1 MAEKNIKISGIGD
14 VTREDFVRAI
24 TDPDKFKEFADQQG
38 WGNKR
43 RQLAWNSLHNYA
55 QGVQNGEINEI
66 NDMHQVVDDTGAR
79 TNKQE
84 KYNWIGSKFDANGAT
99 AAFMNQIAKGMQT
112 ASKPAD
118 KSLKSIPSITSYL
131 NQQWFGS
138 NNPDWELF
146 QKNDTLTNG
155 VYGIANR
162 SAKIKEGLTKYKNE
176 LTTNGAQYNWDGV
189 DKDALYKN
197 LDAAIASSNVAT
209 YAPLG
214 ITSDY
219 ISNALATKDLSTTQE
234 QSSENDQASPS
245 QNSNS
250 EGITDEQLLALESNK
265 DLADLAQA
273 NPAKRAEYIA
283 QARERLANQITLSE
297 QEAQRNTRAYQD
309 KIAAQKQ
316 QQYNQEMLNWYNS
329 QTFKPEYTAQL
340 GSSYVGT
347 PGGGAVSTYLD
358 SLNFSDKDFE
368 MNSPRT
374 ISAIA
379 TSTKFKKPEI
389 RTVKTN
395 LGSQTVTLNNKLDVL
410 AYMLQFNAKNNP
422 NFKRYFTD
430 VSSAAGKSA
439 GSIYRINALKGAD
452 GSYVYVRR
460 NGNNYEFYRSK
471 PMDILYKEHLA
482 RKHKLGGVI
491 TKFQQGGAAAYN
503 AKLKQRQQQV
513 QKAKEQQIQS
523 QPQQPPLGRSSIK
536 SMGKNTNTLTTA
548 DKIAIG
554 AAATDFLASF
564 TANPIANGAG
574 TLLTTGAD
582 IASDISHGAS
592 FGQAAGNAAMNLGMG
607 LIGFIPGL
615 GTATKAKKLKK
626 ILQVSSGAVQ
636 AYFIANNFN
645 EGVKSLGKVLD
656 GSATVQDYKNLIYGL
671 QGAKGA
677 SNSVINAAKRR
688 GAAKVIKELPDK
700 FNAGEAKY
708 TFKNNGKETQRLTQ
722 AQVKELQEKGSEGV
736 SDEIKQLLN
745 GVAVKPSKTIET
757 KLGISWTKKQKP
769 IEYQYKPKG
778 EIQKLLDD
786 LQIQSQKSSMWN
798 PGRQDYLSMTS
809 EHNWSL
815 PSISIGLGK
824 NSTKE
829 VIKRGKQ
836 SSKPNT
842 TPESQ
847 PTITNNPE
855 KPLQTHT
862 ITPEQQKKD
871 IELLRKRFMSEE
883 PLPID
888 NATRKAYEHYR
899 KRPMTD
905 QEIKDLEAEQQIKR
919 FMRNYRKQYKPQDQ
933 VYAERRD
940 ALQKDL
946 SERKALAEDLA
957 NAQQEVEQARAYT
970 QSKIRWDEGEAMAKK
985 LPVPSARVI
994 VTPESVRTQVNRQ
1007 FAMSWVPDKR
1017 KPALKGAA
1025 RAKKQAMY
1033 QNLFQPPAVRQGTGS
1048 PVQHT
1053 TRKSLERLQKMQD
1066 AVQQEFLERQRK
1078 QNAIILSP
1086 TESRQGMYQQMFS
1099 PVLTNLDNQG
1109 RASGLR
1115 AKPSKADVKSV
1126 KSSEYKQQQKQSRQ
1140 QKATEVMEA
1149 FGNTKNNNTKGHN
1162 KNTNLPHK
1170 QSNKKKKTS
1179 RDNNIKRR
1187 QDGGVLYDYEF
1198 LKSVHAFKQGGVIKA
1213 QGGVKLNNIWAGK
1226 NQNYGYNTYLNRIFG
1241 NQDVLSW
1248 MRTHYVG
1255 DNATKQYA
1263 DYVMKNVNDRN
1274 TYGVNNYNNDSTY
1287 VANKGINTFN
1297 TGYQNAGNTLNYIL
1311 FGNNTKDYT
1320 DKKGVAYGLINF
1332 TRPAKALA
1340 TGDSYNADPSKA
1352 YIDNA
1357 LGLQTYSRVA
1367 SLTDPGIKTGGFG
1380 DWGKYWKEQ
1389 GNTGAYYY
1397 IAPGD
1402 TSGKGQWIPTKDK
1415 TLNGYQDFEAALQ
1428 ETPKKDGSVT
1438 NPDIGKKSIFDKG
1451 KEYLSKLTSNPGNL
1465 YNVVETGKYLLA
1477 NKATNDIFK
1486 IKAPNFV
1493 ISPKHTSYQV
1503 MDNLAQQNAYH
1514 NRAAETVNQTSRPLT
1529 SSGQLQTAA
1538 QQESMNNANKLYLQ
1552 GNIERNT
1559 WLESQKQQSNHAGLY
1574 NMESAVDTAN
1584 ANAKQAY
1591 ATRMLNEYQDPR
1603 DRLRALA
1610 TNRQNWI
1617 NALEKFNVIDPYV
1630 ERKNAQQQYGLA
1642 KAQWDY
1648 QNDADVLKA
1657 SQDYQALLRQ
1667 HQNDLNFN
1675 AWDTAQY
1682 KALIDAQK
1690 KAGAK
1695 YYNNMYQVYGI
1706 NNPGFKYSTPT
1717 YKKKGGKFEDISKF
1731 NTKEFYNTVRH
1742 SINTA
1747 TKQGGD
1753 LGKLINTLFKKS
1765 NKK

>member
-14 VTREDFVRAI
+14 VTRADFVRAI

-66 NDMHQVVDDTGAR
+66 NDMHQIVDDTGAR

-112 ASKPAD
+112 ATKPAD

-189 DKDALYKN
+189 DKDTLYKN

-219 ISNALATKDLSTTQE
+219 INNALATKDLSTVV
-234 QSSENDQASPS
+234 
-245 QNSNS
+245 
-250 EGITDEQLLALESNK
+250 
-265 DLADLAQA
+265 ADANTGSAQA
-273 NPAKRAEYIA
+273 QTADDPTRGFSEEEL
-283 QARERLANQITLSE
+283 ARYNTMTPE
-297 QEAQRNTRAYQD
+297 Q
-309 KIAAQKQ
+309 Q
-316 QQYNQEMLNWYNS
+316 QQYLAQRQQIINLNNEEALAKNQAEIDAASKRREDEAFENWLKTNGYYSPKAQASSYVPSRLVQSSMVDSKGKKIEGPAVKSGKEFDKATNINKFSDQEWDNFIHGDLTSDIHEAYSLKNADRHTTSGIVPIKSKLDWINYNYEWLLDTGMLNNI
-329 QTFKPEYTAQL
+329 
-340 GSSYVGT
+340 GDDVSSYVGASKGT
-347 PGGGAVSTYLD
+347 VWRLKNSKRNSDGTY
-358 SLNFSDKDFE
+358 
-368 MNSPRT
+368 M
-374 ISAIA
+374 
-379 TSTKFKKPEI
+379 
-389 RTVKTN
+389 
-395 LGSQTVTLNNKLDVL
+395 
-410 AYMLQFNAKNNP
+410 YMR
-422 NFKRYFTD
+422 KR
-430 VSSAAGKSA
+430 
-439 GSIYRINALKGAD
+439 
-452 GSYVYVRR
+452 
-460 NGNNYEFYRSK
+460 GNNLEFYRSK
-471 PMDILYKEHLA
+471 SWGDLRNNEYKKYISKHQWGGIFGNQAKLREQYSKDLKA
-482 RKHKLGGVI
+482 RQDAIKKQQQINSVERTPLRGQRDPNKIKAGQRELGNLGQLTASDYAQLGGI
-491 TKFQQGGAAAYN
+491 T
-503 AKLKQRQQQV
+503 
-513 QKAKEQQIQS
+513 
-523 QPQQPPLGRSSIK
+523 
-536 SMGKNTNTLTTA
+536 
-548 DKIAIG
+548 
-554 AAATDFLASF
+554 
-564 TANPIANGAG
+564 
-574 TLLTTGAD
+574 AD
-582 IASDISHGAS
+582 IASTVSSFFGPVGTAVGAVS
-592 FGQAAGNAAMNLGMG
+592 GLAGTGAHAFADFTDPSVSKEEAITNLGANLLFDAAGAVPILGSYGKLAKLGRVGKALQNNAKLYKVILGTVTAPGVIQAAPNAASAVKKLVTNPTTITADELRDLATAVSITSG
-607 LIGFIPGL
+607 LIKVAPNHDKVRTTNPNYGQNVTVHTNKGKKTIAAKDYEAMMDKTKNPTMRDRNEAL
-615 GTATKAKKLKK
+615 EAATKVKGIQFDNGIFHNYAPFARGSFWEGAYGNFFGTKFISRFNNASDPETKYIFRPAKTLKN
-626 ILQVSSGAVQ
+626 Q
-636 AYFIANNFN
+636 N
-645 EGVKSLGKVLD
+645 
-656 GSATVQDYKNLIYGL
+656 
-671 QGAKGA
+671 
-677 SNSVINAAKRR
+677 
-688 GAAKVIKELPDK
+688 
-700 FNAGEAKY
+700 
-708 TFKNNGKETQRLTQ
+708 
-722 AQVKELQEKGSEGV
+722 
-736 SDEIKQLLN
+736 
-745 GVAVKPSKTIET
+745 SKT
-757 KLGISWTKKQKP
+757 SKP
-769 IEYQYKPKG
+769 ITGQDKPT
-778 EIQKLLDD
+778 Q
-786 LQIQSQKSSMWN
+786 
-798 PGRQDYLSMTS
+798 
-809 EHNWSL
+809 
-815 PSISIGLGK
+815 
-824 NSTKE
+824 
-829 VIKRGKQ
+829 
-836 SSKPNT
+836 
-842 TPESQ
+842 SQ

-855 KPLQTHT
+855 RPLQPHT
-862 ITPEQQKKD
+862 LTPEQQKRD
-871 IELLRKRFMSEE
+871 IELLRRRFTSSE

-905 QEIKDLEAEQQIKR
+905 QEIKDLEAEQQAKR
-919 FMRNYRKQYKPQDQ
+919 FMRDLNKQQKPQDQ
-933 VYAERRD
+933 IYAERRD

-946 SERKALAEDLA
+946 SERKSLAKDLA
-957 NAQQEVEQARAYT
+957 DAQLRLSLAQGNTRA
-970 QSKIRWDEGEAMAKK
+970 KD
-985 LPVPSARVI
+985 LPIPSARVI
-994 VTPESVRTQVNRQ
+994 VTPESVRAQVTRQ
-1007 FAMSWVPDKR
+1007 IALDY
-1017 KPALKGAA
+1017 KPAKPELKGAA
-1025 RAKKQAMY
+1025 RTKKQAMY
-1033 QNLFQPPAVRQGTGS
+1033 DRLFQMPLAERQGTGS
-1048 PVQHT
+1048 AIQHT
-1053 TRKSLERLQKMQD
+1053 TRKSLERRRKMQN

-1099 PVLTNLDNQG
+1099 PVLTNLDSQA
-1109 RASGLR
+1109 RAMGLR
-1115 AKPSKADVKSV
+1115 AKPSKSDVKST

-1140 QKATEVMEA
+1140 QKASEVMEA
-1149 FGNTKNNNTKGHN
+1149 FGNTKSNNTKGHN

-1226 NQNYGYNTYLNRIFG
+1226 NQDYGYNTYLNKYFN
-1241 NQDVLSW
+1241 NQDVLAW

-1263 DYVMKNVNDRN
+1263 DYVMKNVNDRS

-1287 VANKGINTFN
+1287 IANKGINTFN
-1297 TGYQNAGNTLNYIL
+1297 TGYQNAGNTLNYTL

-1320 DKKGVAYGLINF
+1320 DKKGVAYKLINF
-1332 TRPAKALA
+1332 TRPDKALA
-1340 TGDSYNADPSKA
+1340 TGDSYNANPSKA

-1367 SLTDPGIKTGGFG
+1367 SLTDSGIKAGGFG

-1415 TLNGYQDFEAALQ
+1415 TLNGYQDFEAAPQ

-1438 NPDIGKKSIFDKG
+1438 TPGIGKKSIFDKG
-1451 KEYLSKLTSNPGNL
+1451 KEYLAKLTSNPGNL
-1465 YNVVETGKYLLA
+1465 YNAVETGKYLLA

-1486 IKAPNFV
+1486 IKAPNYV

-1514 NRAAETVNQTSRPLT
+1514 SKAAETMNQTSRPLT

-1552 GNIERNT
+1552 GNAERNT
-1559 WLESQKQQSNHAGLY
+1559 WLEGQKQQSYKAGLY

-1584 ANAKQAY
+1584 ANAQQAY
-1591 ATRMLNEYQDPR
+1591 KTRMLNEYQDPR
-1603 DRLRALA
+1603 DRARALA

-1648 QNDADVLKA
+1648 QNDAKVLLAQQK
-1657 SQDYQALLRQ
+1657 YQQLLRQ

-1675 AWDTAQY
+1675 AYDTDEY
-1682 KALIDAQK
+1682 RALVEAQK
-1690 KAGAK
+1690 EAGAK

-1706 NNPGFKYSTPT
+1706 SNPGFKY
-1717 YKKKGGKFEDISKF
+1717 KKGGKFEDISKF
-1731 NTKEFYNTVRH
+1731 NTKEFYNTIRH

-1747 TKQGGD
+1747 TKQSGD
-1753 LGKLINTLFKKS
+1753 LSKLINTLFKKS

>member
-14 VTREDFVRAI
+14 VTRADFVRAI

-66 NDMHQVVDDTGAR
+66 NDMHQIVDDTGAR

-118 KSLKSIPSITSYL
+118 KSLKSIPSVTSYL

-219 ISNALATKDLSTTQE
+219 ISNALATKDLSTMVSDADTGSAQTQSTEDDPTKGFSEEELARYNTMTPE
-234 QSSENDQASPS
+234 Q
-245 QNSNS
+245 
-250 EGITDEQLLALESNK
+250 
-265 DLADLAQA
+265 
-273 NPAKRAEYIA
+273 
-283 QARERLANQITLSE
+283 
-297 QEAQRNTRAYQD
+297 
-309 KIAAQKQ
+309 Q
-316 QQYNQEMLNWYNS
+316 QQYLAQRQQIINLNNEEALTKNQAEIDAANKRREDEAFENWLKTNGYYS
-329 QTFKPEYTAQL
+329 PKAQA
-340 GSSYVGT
+340 SSYVPSRLAQSSMVDSKGKRLEGPAVKSGKEFDKATNINSFT
-347 PGGGAVSTYLD
+347 PQEWDNFIHGDLTSDIHNTY
-358 SLNFSDKDFE
+358 SLKNADRHTT
-368 MNSPRT
+368 NGNV
-374 ISAIA
+374 AIK
-379 TSTKFKKPEI
+379 S
-389 RTVKTN
+389 
-395 LGSQTVTLNNKLDVL
+395 KLDWL
-410 AYMLQFNAKNNP
+410 NY
-422 NFKRYFTD
+422 NFQQLLDTGKLNEIGDD
-430 VSSAAGKSA
+430 VSSYIGASKGTVW
-439 GSIYRINALKGAD
+439 RLKNSKRNSD
-452 GSYVYVRR
+452 GTYMYMRKR
-460 NGNNYEFYRSK
+460 GNNLEFYRSK
-471 PMDILYKEHLA
+471 SWGDLRNNEYKKHISKHQWGGGISSGQAKLREQYSKDLKARQDAIKSQKKMQQANSIERTPLRDQRDPNRIKAGQRELGNLGQLTGTDKLQIAGIFADIGSTVSSFAGPAGNLIGAGAGVVGTGLHAAADFNDPSVSKAEAFTNLGANLLFDAAGVVPILGSYGKLAKLGRVGRALQNNARLYKLVLGTVTA
-482 RKHKLGGVI
+482 PGIIQAAPNAANAIKKLV
-491 TKFQQGGAAAYN
+491 TKPTT
-503 AKLKQRQQQV
+503 
-513 QKAKEQQIQS
+513 I
-523 QPQQPPLGRSSIK
+523 
-536 SMGKNTNTLTTA
+536 TA
-548 DKIAIG
+548 DELRDLSTAVSIATGMIKVAPNHDKIRTTNPNYGKDVIVHTNKGKQTIPAKQYE
-554 AAATDFLASF
+554 AMMDKTKNPTMRDRNEALEAATKVKGIQFDNGIFHNYAPSSN
-564 TANPIANGAG
+564 NPFKLEGFYGKWGIVSRLGNTSDPETKYIFRPAK
-574 TLLTTGAD
+574 TL
-582 IASDISHGAS
+582 
-592 FGQAAGNAAMNLGMG
+592 
-607 LIGFIPGL
+607 
-615 GTATKAKKLKK
+615 
-626 ILQVSSGAVQ
+626 
-636 AYFIANNFN
+636 
-645 EGVKSLGKVLD
+645 
-656 GSATVQDYKNLIYGL
+656 KN
-671 QGAKGA
+671 Q
-677 SNSVINAAKRR
+677 N
-688 GAAKVIKELPDK
+688 
-700 FNAGEAKY
+700 
-708 TFKNNGKETQRLTQ
+708 
-722 AQVKELQEKGSEGV
+722 
-736 SDEIKQLLN
+736 
-745 GVAVKPSKTIET
+745 SKT
-757 KLGISWTKKQKP
+757 SKP
-769 IEYQYKPKG
+769 ITGQDKPA
-778 EIQKLLDD
+778 Q
-786 LQIQSQKSSMWN
+786 N
-798 PGRQDYLSMTS
+798 
-809 EHNWSL
+809 
-815 PSISIGLGK
+815 
-824 NSTKE
+824 
-829 VIKRGKQ
+829 
-836 SSKPNT
+836 
-842 TPESQ
+842 Q

-855 KPLQTHT
+855 KPLQTHN
-862 ITPEQQKKD
+862 ITPEQQKRD
-871 IELLRKRFMSEE
+871 IELLRKRFMSDK

-905 QEIKDLEAEQQIKR
+905 QEIKDLEAEQQSKR
-919 FMRNYRKQYKPQDQ
+919 FIRDLYKQQKPQDQ
-933 VYAERRD
+933 IYAERRD

-946 SERKALAEDLA
+946 SERKSLAKDLA
-957 NAQQEVEQARAYT
+957 NAQQEIKQAKANTQVKINLAEGNARA
-970 QSKIRWDEGEAMAKK
+970 KD

-994 VTPESVRTQVNRQ
+994 VTPESVRTQANRE
-1007 FAMSWVPDKR
+1007 FALNW
-1017 KPALKGAA
+1017 KPIEFKPELKGAA
-1025 RAKKQAMY
+1025 RSKKQAMY
-1033 QNLFQPPAVRQGTGS
+1033 ERLFPPFAERQGTGS
-1048 PVQHT
+1048 AIQHT
-1053 TRKSLERLQKMQD
+1053 TRKSLERRQKMQN
-1066 AVQQEFLERQRK
+1066 AVQQEFLERQRR

-1099 PVLTNLDNQG
+1099 PVLTNLDSQG

-1115 AKPSKADVKSV
+1115 AKPSRADVKST

-1140 QKATEVMEA
+1140 QKASEVMEA
-1149 FGNTKNNNTKGHN
+1149 FGNTKSNNTKGHN

-1187 QDGGVLYDYEF
+1187 QDGGILYDYEF

-1226 NQNYGYNTYLNRIFG
+1226 NQDYGYNTYLNRIFG
-1241 NQDVLSW
+1241 DQDVLSW

-1255 DNATKQYA
+1255 DDATKQYA

-1297 TGYQNAGNTLNYIL
+1297 TGYQNAGNTLNYTL

-1332 TRPAKALA
+1332 TRPDKALA
-1340 TGDSYNADPSKA
+1340 TGDSYNANPSKA

-1367 SLTDPGIKTGGFG
+1367 SLTDSGIKAGGFG

-1415 TLNGYQDFEAALQ
+1415 TLNGYQDFEAAPQ

-1438 NPDIGKKSIFDKG
+1438 TPGIGKKSIFDKG
-1451 KEYLSKLTSNPGNL
+1451 KEYLAKLTSNPGNL
-1465 YNVVETGKYLLA
+1465 YNAVETGKYLLA

-1486 IKAPNFV
+1486 IKAPNYV

-1514 NRAAETVNQTSRPLT
+1514 SKAAEAMNQTSRPLT

-1552 GNIERNT
+1552 GNAERNT
-1559 WLESQKQQSNHAGLY
+1559 WLEGQKEQSYKAGLY

-1584 ANAKQAY
+1584 ANAQQAY
-1591 ATRMLNEYQDPR
+1591 KTRLINEYQDPR
-1603 DRLRALA
+1603 DRIRGLA

-1648 QNDADVLKA
+1648 QNDAKVLLAQQK
-1657 SQDYQALLRQ
+1657 YQQLLRQ

-1675 AWDTAQY
+1675 ASDTPEY
-1682 KALIDAQK
+1682 KALVEAQK
-1690 KAGAK
+1690 EAGAK

-1706 NNPGFKYSTPT
+1706 SNPGFKY
-1717 YKKKGGKFEDISKF
+1717 KKGGKFEDISKF
-1731 NTKEFYNTVRH
+1731 NTKEFYNTIRH

-1747 TKQGGD
+1747 TKQSGD
-1753 LGKLINTLFKKS
+1753 LSKLINTLFKKS

>member
-14 VTREDFVRAI
+14 VTRADFVRAI

-66 NDMHQVVDDTGAR
+66 NDMHQIVDDTGAR

-112 ASKPAD
+112 ATKPAN
-118 KSLKSIPSITSYL
+118 KSLKSIPSVTSYL

-219 ISNALATKDLSTTQE
+219 INNALATKDLSITQE
-234 QSSENDQASPS
+234 QSSENDQASAN
-245 QNSNS
+245 QNPNS
-250 EGITDEQLLALESNK
+250 EGLTDEQLLSLESNK

-340 GSSYVGT
+340 GSSYVGD
-347 PGGGAVSTYLD
+347 PGGGAGSDYLD
-358 SLNFSDKDFE
+358 SLNFSDRDFE
-368 MNSPRT
+368 LNSPRT
-374 ISAIA
+374 ISTIV
-379 TSTKFKKPEI
+379 TYTKFKKPEI

-395 LGSQTVTLNNKLDVL
+395 LGNQTITLNNKLDVL
-410 AYMLQFNAKNNP
+410 AYMLQYNAKHNP

-439 GSIYRINALKGAD
+439 GSIYRINALKGTD
-452 GSYVYVRR
+452 GSYVYIRK

-471 PMDILYKEHLA
+471 PMNILYKEHLA
-482 RKHKLGGVI
+482 RKHKLGGII
-491 TKFQQGGAAAYN
+491 TKFQQGGVAAYR
-503 AKLKQRQQQV
+503 AILKQRQQQV
-513 QKAKEQQIQS
+513 QKAKERQIQS
-523 QPQQPPLGRSSIK
+523 QPQQVPFGKSSVK

-554 AAATDFLASF
+554 AAAADFLASF
-564 TANPIANGAG
+564 TANPIANGTG
-574 TLLTTGAD
+574 TILTTGAD
-582 IASDISHGAS
+582 LASDISHGAS

-615 GTATKAKKLKK
+615 GTVTKAKKLKK
-626 ILQVSSGAVQ
+626 ILQISSGAVQ
-636 AYFIANNFN
+636 AYFIANNFK
-645 EGVKSLGKVLD
+645 EGVKSLSKVLD
-656 GSATVQDYKNLIYGL
+656 GSASVQDYKNLIYGL

-677 SNSVINAAKRR
+677 SNSVINTAKRR
-688 GAAKVIKELPDK
+688 GAAKVIKELPNK
-700 FNAGEAKY
+700 FNAGEARY

-736 SDEIKQLLN
+736 SNEIKQLLN
-745 GVAVKPSKTIET
+745 GIVVKPSKTINT
-757 KLGISWTKKQKP
+757 KLGVSWTKKQKP

-824 NSTKE
+824 NSVKE
-829 VIKRGKQ
+829 VVKRGKQ
-836 SSKPNT
+836 SPKPNVT
-842 TPESQ
+842 SESQ

-871 IELLRKRFMSEE
+871 IELLRKRFTSKK

-905 QEIKDLEAEQQIKR
+905 QEIKDLEAEQQAKR
-919 FMRNYRKQYKPQDQ
+919 FMRDLYKQQKPQDQ
-933 VYAERRD
+933 IYAERRD

-946 SERKALAEDLA
+946 SERKALAKDLA
-957 NAQQEVEQARAYT
+957 DAQQEIKQAKANTQFKINIAEGNTRA
-970 QSKIRWDEGEAMAKK
+970 KD
-985 LPVPSARVI
+985 LPIPSARVI
-994 VTPESVRTQVNRQ
+994 VTPESVRAQANRE
-1007 FAMSWVPDKR
+1007 FALNW
-1017 KPALKGAA
+1017 KPTEFKPELKGAA
-1025 RAKKQAMY
+1025 RSKKQAMY
-1033 QNLFQPPAVRQGTGS
+1033 ERLFPPFAERQGTGS
-1048 PVQHT
+1048 AIQHT
-1053 TRKSLERLQKMQD
+1053 TRKSLERRRKMQN

-1099 PVLTNLDNQG
+1099 PVLINLDNQG
-1109 RASGLR
+1109 RAMGLR
-1115 AKPSKADVKSV
+1115 AKPSKADVKST

-1140 QKATEVMEA
+1140 QKASEVMEA
-1149 FGNTKNNNTKGHN
+1149 FNNTKSNNTKGHN

-1187 QDGGVLYDYEF
+1187 QNGGVLYDYEF

-1213 QGGVKLNNIWAGK
+1213 KGGVRLNNIWAGK
-1226 NQNYGYNTYLNRIFG
+1226 NQDYGYNTYLNKIFG

-1263 DYVMKNVNDRN
+1263 DYVMKNVNDRS
-1274 TYGVNNYNNDSTY
+1274 TYGINNYNNDFTY
-1287 VANKGINTFN
+1287 VANEGINTFN
-1297 TGYQNAGNTLNYIL
+1297 TGYQNAGNTLNYTL

-1320 DKKGVAYGLINF
+1320 DKKGVAYSLINF
-1332 TRPAKALA
+1332 TRPDKALA
-1340 TGDSYNADPSKA
+1340 TGDSYNANPSKA

-1367 SLTDPGIKTGGFG
+1367 SLTDSGIKAGGFG

-1402 TSGKGQWIPTKDK
+1402 TSGKGQWIPTNDK
-1415 TLNGYQDFEAALQ
+1415 TLNGYQDFEATPQ

-1451 KEYLSKLTSNPGNL
+1451 KEYLAKLTSNPGNL
-1465 YNVVETGKYLLA
+1465 YNAVETGKYLLA

-1486 IKAPNFV
+1486 IKAPNYV

-1503 MDNLAQQNAYH
+1503 MDNLAQQNVYH
-1514 NRAAETVNQTSRPLT
+1514 SKAAETMNQTSRPLT

-1552 GNIERNT
+1552 GNAERNT
-1559 WLESQKQQSNHAGLY
+1559 WLEGQKQQSYKAGLY

-1584 ANAKQAY
+1584 ANAQQAY
-1591 ATRMLNEYQDPR
+1591 KTRMLNEYQDPR
-1603 DRLRALA
+1603 DRARALA

-1617 NALEKFNVIDPYV
+1617 NALEQFNIINPYV
-1630 ERKNAQQQYGLA
+1630 EKKNAQQQYGLA

-1648 QNDADVLKA
+1648 QNDANVLVA
-1657 SQDYQALLRQ
+1657 QQRYQQLLRQ

-1675 AWDTAQY
+1675 AYDTDEY
-1682 KALIDAQK
+1682 KDLINAQK

-1706 NNPGFKYSTPT
+1706 SNPGFKY
-1717 YKKKGGKFEDISKF
+1717 KKGGKFEDISKF
-1731 NTKEFYNTVRH
+1731 NTKEFYNTIRH

-1747 TKQGGD
+1747 TKQSGD
-1753 LGKLINTLFKKS
+1753 LSKLINTLFKKS

>member
-14 VTREDFVRAI
+14 VTRADFVRAI

-66 NDMHQVVDDTGAR
+66 NDMHQIVDDTGAR
-79 TNKQE
+79 TNNQE

-112 ASKPAD
+112 ATKPAD
-118 KSLKSIPSITSYL
+118 KTLKSIPSVTSYL

-146 QKNDTLTNG
+146 QKNDTLANG

-162 SAKIKEGLTKYKNE
+162 TAKIKEGLTKYKNE
-176 LTTNGAQYNWDGV
+176 LTTNGAQYSWDGV

-197 LDAAIASSNVAT
+197 LDAAINSPNVAS

-219 ISNALATKDLSTTQE
+219 INNALATKDLSTVVADTDTNNTQVQVANDPTKGFSEEELARYNTMTPE
-234 QSSENDQASPS
+234 Q
-245 QNSNS
+245 
-250 EGITDEQLLALESNK
+250 
-265 DLADLAQA
+265 
-273 NPAKRAEYIA
+273 
-283 QARERLANQITLSE
+283 
-297 QEAQRNTRAYQD
+297 
-309 KIAAQKQ
+309 Q
-316 QQYNQEMLNWYNS
+316 QQYLAQRQQIINLNNEEALAKNQAEIDAASKRREDEAFENWLKTNDYYSPKAQATSYVSARLMQSSMTDSKGNRLQGPAVKSGKEFDKATNINSFTPQEWDNFIHGDLTSDIHNTYSLKNADRHTTNGNVAIKSKLDWLNYNF
-329 QTFKPEYTAQL
+329 QQL
-340 GSSYVGT
+340 LDTGKLNEIGDDVSSYVGASKGT
-347 PGGGAVSTYLD
+347 VWRLKNSKRNSDGTY
-358 SLNFSDKDFE
+358 
-368 MNSPRT
+368 MYMR
-374 ISAIA
+374 
-379 TSTKFKKPEI
+379 KK
-389 RTVKTN
+389 
-395 LGSQTVTLNNKLDVL
+395 
-410 AYMLQFNAKNNP
+410 
-422 NFKRYFTD
+422 
-430 VSSAAGKSA
+430 
-439 GSIYRINALKGAD
+439 
-452 GSYVYVRR
+452 
-460 NGNNYEFYRSK
+460 GNNLEFYRSK
-471 PMDILYKEHLA
+471 SWNDLRNNEYK
-482 RKHKLGGVI
+482 KHISKHQWGGGI
-491 TKFQQGGAAAYN
+491 SSGQ
-503 AKLKQRQQQV
+503 AKLREQYSKDLKARQ
-513 QKAKEQQIQS
+513 
-523 QPQQPPLGRSSIK
+523 
-536 SMGKNTNTLTTA
+536 
-548 DKIAIG
+548 DAI
-554 AAATDFLASF
+554 
-564 TANPIANGAG
+564 
-574 TLLTTGAD
+574 
-582 IASDISHGAS
+582 
-592 FGQAAGNAAMNLGMG
+592 
-607 LIGFIPGL
+607 
-615 GTATKAKKLKK
+615 
-626 ILQVSSGAVQ
+626 
-636 AYFIANNFN
+636 
-645 EGVKSLGKVLD
+645 
-656 GSATVQDYKNLIYGL
+656 
-671 QGAKGA
+671 
-677 SNSVINAAKRR
+677 
-688 GAAKVIKELPDK
+688 
-700 FNAGEAKY
+700 
-708 TFKNNGKETQRLTQ
+708 
-722 AQVKELQEKGSEGV
+722 
-736 SDEIKQLLN
+736 
-745 GVAVKPSKTIET
+745 
-757 KLGISWTKKQKP
+757 KKQK
-769 IEYQYKPKG
+769 
-778 EIQKLLDD
+778 D
-786 LQIQSQKSSMWN
+786 LQANSVERTPLRGQRDPNKVKAGQRELGNLGQLTGTDKLQIAGIFADIGSTVSSFAGPAGNLIGAGAGVVGTGLHAAADFNDPSVSKAEAFTNLGANLLFDAAGAVPILGSYGKLAKLGRVGKALQNNARLYKLVLGTITAPGIIQAAPNAASAVKKLVKDPTTITADELRDLATAVSIATGMTKVAPNHNKVRTTN
-798 PGRQDYLSMTS
+798 PNYGQ
-809 EHNWSL
+809 N
-815 PSISIGLGK
+815 
-824 NSTKE
+824 
-829 VIKRGKQ
+829 VIVHTNKGKQ
-836 SSKPNT
+836 TISAKDYESIMDKTKNPTMRARNEALAATTKVDGIQFDNGIFHNYAPFARGSFWEGAYGNFFGTKFISRLNNASDPETKYIFRPAKSLKHQNSKTPKPTTNT
-842 TPESQ
+842 EQPKPAQNQ

-855 KPLQTHT
+855 KPLQTHN
-862 ITPEQQKKD
+862 ITPEQQKRD
-871 IELLRKRFMSEE
+871 IELLRKRFMSDK

-905 QEIKDLEAEQQIKR
+905 QEIKDLEAEQQAKR
-919 FMRNYRKQYKPQDQ
+919 FMRDLNKQQKPQDQ

-946 SERKALAEDLA
+946 SERKSLAEDLA
-957 NAQQEVEQARAYT
+957 KSQQEFNLAHAVTKLKINSAEGNARA
-970 QSKIRWDEGEAMAKK
+970 KD

-994 VTPESVRTQVNRQ
+994 ITPESVRTQVNRQ

-1017 KPALKGAA
+1017 KSALKGAA
-1025 RAKKQAMY
+1025 RSKKQAMY
-1033 QNLFQPPAVRQGTGS
+1033 EHLFPPLAERQGTGS
-1048 PVQHT
+1048 AVQHT
-1053 TRKSLERLQKMQD
+1053 TRKSLERRRKMQN

-1109 RASGLR
+1109 RAAGLR
-1115 AKPSKADVKSV
+1115 AKPSKADVKST

-1140 QKATEVMEA
+1140 QKASEVMEA
-1149 FGNTKNNNTKGHN
+1149 FGNTKSNNTKGHN

-1226 NQNYGYNTYLNRIFG
+1226 NQDYGYNTYLNRIFG
-1241 NQDVLSW
+1241 NQDVLAW
-1248 MRTHYVG
+1248 MRTHYTG
-1255 DNATKQYA
+1255 NDATKQYA

-1274 TYGVNNYNNDSTY
+1274 TYGVNSYNNDSTY
-1287 VANKGINTFN
+1287 TANKGINTFN
-1297 TGYQNAGNTLNYIL
+1297 TGYQNAGNTLNYTL

-1332 TRPAKALA
+1332 TRPNKALA

-1367 SLTDPGIKTGGFG
+1367 SLTDSGIKSGGFG

-1415 TLNGYQDFEAALQ
+1415 TLNGYQDFEATPQ

-1438 NPDIGKKSIFDKG
+1438 TPDIGKKSIFDKG

-1465 YNVVETGKYLLA
+1465 YNAVETGKYLLA

-1493 ISPKHTSYQV
+1493 VSPKHTSYQV

-1514 NRAAETVNQTSRPLT
+1514 SKAAETVNQASKPLT

-1559 WLESQKQQSNHAGLY
+1559 WLEGQKQQSYKAGLY

-1584 ANAKQAY
+1584 ANAQQAY
-1591 ATRMLNEYQDPR
+1591 KTRMLNDYQDPR
-1603 DRLRALA
+1603 DRVRGLA
-1610 TNRQNWI
+1610 TNRQNWV

-1648 QNDADVLKA
+1648 QNDADVLA
-1657 SQDYQALLRQ
+1657 AQQRYQQLLRQ

-1675 AWDTAQY
+1675 AYDTNEY
-1682 KALIDAQK
+1682 KDLISKQK
-1690 KAGAK
+1690 TAGAK

-1706 NNPGFKYSTPT
+1706 SNPGFKY
-1717 YKKKGGKFEDISKF
+1717 KKGGKFEDISKF

-1747 TKQGGD
+1747 TKQSGD
-1753 LGKLINTLFKKS
+1753 LSKLINTLFKKS

>member
-14 VTREDFVRAI
+14 VTRADFVRAI

-66 NDMHQVVDDTGAR
+66 NDMHQIVDDTGVR

-112 ASKPAD
+112 ATKSAD
-118 KSLKSIPSITSYL
+118 KSLKSIPSVTSYL

-176 LTTNGAQYNWDGV
+176 LTTNGAQYNWDGI

-209 YAPLG
+209 YTPLG

-219 ISNALATKDLSTTQE
+219 INNALATRDLSTTQE
-234 QSSENDQASPS
+234 QSSEN
-245 QNSNS
+245 SNS
-250 EGITDEQLLALESNK
+250 EGLTDEQLLSLESNK
-265 DLADLAQA
+265 DLAVLAQA
-273 NPAKRAEYIA
+273 NPAKKAEYIA

-297 QEAQRNTRAYQD
+297 QKAQRNTRAYQD

-329 QTFKPEYTAQL
+329 QTFRPEYTAQL
-340 GSSYVGT
+340 GSSYVGA
-347 PGGGAVSTYLD
+347 PGGGAASVYLD

-368 MNSPRT
+368 LNSPRT

-379 TSTKFKKPEI
+379 SYTKFKKPEI

-395 LGSQTVTLNNKLDVL
+395 HGNQTVTLNNKLDVL

-422 NFKRYFTD
+422 NFKRYLTD

-439 GSIYRINALKGAD
+439 GSIYRINALKGTD
-452 GSYVYVRR
+452 GSYVYVRK

-482 RKHKLGGVI
+482 KKHKLGGII
-491 TKFQQGGAAAYN
+491 TKFQQGGVAAYN
-503 AKLKQRQQQV
+503 AKLKQRQQQIQ
-513 QKAKEQQIQS
+513 QKKEEQIQS
-523 QPQQPPLGRSSIK
+523 QPQKVPFGRSSVK

-564 TANPIANGAG
+564 TANPIANGTG
-574 TLLTTGAD
+574 TILTTGAD
-582 IASDISHGAS
+582 LASDISHGAS
-592 FGQAAGNAAMNLGMG
+592 FGQAARNAAMNLGMG
-607 LIGFIPGL
+607 LVGFIPGL

-645 EGVKSLGKVLD
+645 EGVKSLDKVLD

-677 SNSVINAAKRR
+677 SNSIINTAKRR
-688 GAAKVIKELPDK
+688 GAARAIKQLPDK
-700 FNAGEAKY
+700 FNAGEARY

-722 AQVKELQEKGSEGV
+722 AQVKELQEKGSEGA
-736 SDEIKQLLN
+736 SEETKQLLN
-745 GVAVKPSKTIET
+745 GVAVKPSETIKT

-769 IEYQYKPKG
+769 IEYQYKPKE

-824 NSTKE
+824 NSVKE
-829 VIKRGKQ
+829 VIKRGNQLSRSNVVNEVPNSHSKSEITPAVTKPTATTRAPQYSYTPGNVQ
-836 SSKPNT
+836 SSF
-842 TPESQ
+842 TPYLSKGKTYLFESS
-847 PTITNNPE
+847 T
-855 KPLQTHT
+855 
-862 ITPEQQKKD
+862 
-871 IELLRKRFMSEE
+871 
-883 PLPID
+883 
-888 NATRKAYEHYR
+888 
-899 KRPMTD
+899 
-905 QEIKDLEAEQQIKR
+905 
-919 FMRNYRKQYKPQDQ
+919 KPQSTSVNNFNKPIQ
-933 VYAERRD
+933 RD
-940 ALQKDL
+940 
-946 SERKALAEDLA
+946 
-957 NAQQEVEQARAYT
+957 
-970 QSKIRWDEGEAMAKK
+970 
-985 LPVPSARVI
+985 
-994 VTPESVRTQVNRQ
+994 
-1007 FAMSWVPDKR
+1007 
-1017 KPALKGAA
+1017 
-1025 RAKKQAMY
+1025 
-1033 QNLFQPPAVRQGTGS
+1033 
-1048 PVQHT
+1048 
-1053 TRKSLERLQKMQD
+1053 
-1066 AVQQEFLERQRK
+1066 
-1078 QNAIILSP
+1078 
-1086 TESRQGMYQQMFS
+1086 
-1099 PVLTNLDNQG
+1099 
-1109 RASGLR
+1109 
-1115 AKPSKADVKSV
+1115 
-1126 KSSEYKQQQKQSRQ
+1126 
-1140 QKATEVMEA
+1140 
-1149 FGNTKNNNTKGHN
+1149 N
-1162 KNTNLPHK
+1162 KN
-1170 QSNKKKKTS
+1170 NKKKSKK
-1179 RDNNIKRR
+1179 KRKHL
-1187 QDGGVLYDYEF
+1187 DGGVLYDYEF

-1213 QGGVKLNNIWAGK
+1213 QGG
-1226 NQNYGYNTYLNRIFG
+1226 
-1241 NQDVLSW
+1241 
-1248 MRTHYVG
+1248 
-1255 DNATKQYA
+1255 
-1263 DYVMKNVNDRN
+1263 
-1274 TYGVNNYNNDSTY
+1274 
-1287 VANKGINTFN
+1287 
-1297 TGYQNAGNTLNYIL
+1297 
-1311 FGNNTKDYT
+1311 
-1320 DKKGVAYGLINF
+1320 
-1332 TRPAKALA
+1332 
-1340 TGDSYNADPSKA
+1340 
-1352 YIDNA
+1352 
-1357 LGLQTYSRVA
+1357 
-1367 SLTDPGIKTGGFG
+1367 IKTGVKVNPKTTWFDAVWSQNVNHILRGLSDNNYYTWLNSMQDKHGDLHKNAGTNFQTTPYNDKSVGDYQNLYKTGYNGEWKDNNVGYNSLGIMHAQNLGRYDLYGNTKRTSG
-1380 DWGKYWKEQ
+1380 DWNIDANHRYKTDSSYSQITDDRRLLGRKGDFTDEQLASVTEAFKNKGYNFALGK
-1389 GNTGAYYY
+1389 NDYYY
-1397 IAPGD
+1397 LSPIEK
-1402 TSGKGQWIPTKDK
+1402 SEQ
-1415 TLNGYQDFEAALQ
+1415 NQN
-1428 ETPKKDGSVT
+1428 TPKKDGSVT

-1451 KEYLSKLTSNPGNL
+1451 KEYLAKLTSNPGNL
-1465 YNVVETGKYLLA
+1465 YNAVETGKYLLA

-1486 IKAPNFV
+1486 IKAPNYV

-1514 NRAAETVNQTSRPLT
+1514 NKAAETVNQTSRPLT

-1552 GNIERNT
+1552 GNAERNT
-1559 WLESQKQQSNHAGLY
+1559 WLEGQKQQSYKAGLY

-1584 ANAKQAY
+1584 ANAQQAY
-1591 ATRMLNEYQDPR
+1591 KTRMLNEYQDPR
-1603 DRLRALA
+1603 DRARALA

-1648 QNDADVLKA
+1648 QNDAKVLSAQQK
-1657 SQDYQALLRQ
+1657 YQQLLRQ

-1675 AWDTAQY
+1675 AYDTDEY
-1682 KALIDAQK
+1682 RALVEAQK
-1690 KAGAK
+1690 GAGAK
-1695 YYNNMYQVYGI
+1695 YYNNMYQIYGI
-1706 NNPGFKYSTPT
+1706 SNPGFKY
-1717 YKKKGGKFEDISKF
+1717 KKGGKFEDVSKF
-1731 NTKEFYNTVRH
+1731 NTKEFYNTIRH

-1747 TKQGGD
+1747 TKQSGD
-1753 LGKLINTLFKKS
+1753 LSKLINTLFKKS

>member
-14 VTREDFVRAI
+14 VTRADFVRAI

-66 NDMHQVVDDTGAR
+66 NDMHQIVDDTGAR

-112 ASKPAD
+112 ATKSAD
-118 KSLKSIPSITSYL
+118 KSLKSIPSVTSYL

-162 SAKIKEGLTKYKNE
+162 SAKIKKGLTKYKNE
-176 LTTNGAQYNWDGV
+176 LTTNGAQYNWNGI

-219 ISNALATKDLSTTQE
+219 INNALATRDLSTTQE
-234 QSSENDQASPS
+234 QSSENDQASTG

-250 EGITDEQLLALESNK
+250 EGLTDEQLLSLESNK

-329 QTFKPEYTAQL
+329 QTFRPEYTAQL
-340 GSSYVGT
+340 GSSYVGA
-347 PGGGAVSTYLD
+347 PGGGAGSAYLD

-368 MNSPRT
+368 LNSPRI

-395 LGSQTVTLNNKLDVL
+395 LGNQTVTLNNKLDVL
-410 AYMLQFNAKNNP
+410 AYMLQFNAKYNP

-439 GSIYRINALKGAD
+439 GSIYRINALKGND
-452 GSYVYVRR
+452 GSYVYVRK

-482 RKHKLGGVI
+482 KKHKLGGII
-491 TKFQQGGAAAYN
+491 TKFQQGGVAAYN
-503 AKLKQRQQQV
+503 AKLKQRQQQI
-513 QKAKEQQIQS
+513 QQMKEKQIQS
-523 QPQQPPLGRSSIK
+523 QPQQVPFGRSSVK
-536 SMGKNTNTLTTA
+536 SMGKNTNTLTIA
-548 DKIAIG
+548 DIIAIE
-554 AAATDFLASF
+554 AAAADFLASF
-564 TANPIANGAG
+564 TANPITNGTG
-574 TLLTTGAD
+574 TILTTGAD
-582 IASDISHGAS
+582 LASDISHGAS
-592 FGQAAGNAAMNLGMG
+592 FGQAARNAAMNLGMG
-607 LIGFIPGL
+607 LVGFIPGL

-645 EGVKSLGKVLD
+645 EGVKSLDKVLD

-671 QGAKGA
+671 QGVKGA
-677 SNSVINAAKRR
+677 SNSIINTAKRR
-688 GAAKVIKELPDK
+688 GAARAIKQLPDK
-700 FNAGEAKY
+700 FNAGEARY

-722 AQVKELQEKGSEGV
+722 AQVKELQEKGSEGA
-736 SDEIKQLLN
+736 SEETKQLLN
-745 GVAVKPSKTIET
+745 GVAVKPFKTIET

-769 IEYQYKPKG
+769 IEYQYKPKE
-778 EIQKLLDD
+778 EIQELLDD
-786 LQIQSQKSSMWN
+786 LQIQPQKYSMWN

-815 PSISIGLGK
+815 PSISIGLGE
-824 NSTKE
+824 NSVKE

-836 SSKPNT
+836 LSRSNVVD
-842 TPESQ
+842 E
-847 PTITNNPE
+847 
-855 KPLQTHT
+855 
-862 ITPEQQKKD
+862 
-871 IELLRKRFMSEE
+871 
-883 PLPID
+883 PID
-888 NATRKAYEHYR
+888 E
-899 KRPMTD
+899 
-905 QEIKDLEAEQQIKR
+905 
-919 FMRNYRKQYKPQDQ
+919 
-933 VYAERRD
+933 
-940 ALQKDL
+940 
-946 SERKALAEDLA
+946 
-957 NAQQEVEQARAYT
+957 
-970 QSKIRWDEGEAMAKK
+970 
-985 LPVPSARVI
+985 
-994 VTPESVRTQVNRQ
+994 
-1007 FAMSWVPDKR
+1007 
-1017 KPALKGAA
+1017 
-1025 RAKKQAMY
+1025 
-1033 QNLFQPPAVRQGTGS
+1033 
-1048 PVQHT
+1048 
-1053 TRKSLERLQKMQD
+1053 
-1066 AVQQEFLERQRK
+1066 
-1078 QNAIILSP
+1078 
-1086 TESRQGMYQQMFS
+1086 
-1099 PVLTNLDNQG
+1099 
-1109 RASGLR
+1109 
-1115 AKPSKADVKSV
+1115 
-1126 KSSEYKQQQKQSRQ
+1126 
-1140 QKATEVMEA
+1140 
-1149 FGNTKNNNTKGHN
+1149 
-1162 KNTNLPHK
+1162 
-1170 QSNKKKKTS
+1170 
-1179 RDNNIKRR
+1179 
-1187 QDGGVLYDYEF
+1187 GVLYEGE
-1198 LKSVHAFKQGGVIKA
+1198 FKQGGIIKA
-1213 QGGVKLNNIWAGK
+1213 Q
-1226 NQNYGYNTYLNRIFG
+1226 
-1241 NQDVLSW
+1241 S
-1248 MRTHYVG
+1248 
-1255 DNATKQYA
+1255 
-1263 DYVMKNVNDRN
+1263 
-1274 TYGVNNYNNDSTY
+1274 
-1287 VANKGINTFN
+1287 
-1297 TGYQNAGNTLNYIL
+1297 
-1311 FGNNTKDYT
+1311 
-1320 DKKGVAYGLINF
+1320 
-1332 TRPAKALA
+1332 
-1340 TGDSYNADPSKA
+1340 
-1352 YIDNA
+1352 
-1357 LGLQTYSRVA
+1357 
-1367 SLTDPGIKTGGFG
+1367 GIKTGVKVNPKTTWFDAVWSQNVNHILRGLSDNNYYTWLNSMQDKHGDLHKNAGTNFQTTPYNDKSVGDYQNLYKTGYNGEWKDNNIGYNSLGIMHAQNLGRYDLYGNTKRTSG
-1380 DWGKYWKEQ
+1380 DWNIDANHRYKTDSSYSQITDDRRLLGRKGDFTDEQLASVTEAFKNKGYNFALGK
-1389 GNTGAYYY
+1389 NDYYY
-1397 IAPGD
+1397 LSPIEK
-1402 TSGKGQWIPTKDK
+1402 SEQNQN
-1415 TLNGYQDFEAALQ
+1415 TL
-1428 ETPKKDGSVT
+1428 KKDGSVT

-1451 KEYLSKLTSNPGNL
+1451 KEYLAKLTSNPGNL
-1465 YNVVETGKYLLA
+1465 YNAVETGKYLLA

-1486 IKAPNFV
+1486 IKAPNYV
-1493 ISPKHTSYQV
+1493 ISPKYTSYQV

-1514 NRAAETVNQTSRPLT
+1514 NRAAETMNQTSRPLT

-1552 GNIERNT
+1552 GNAERNT
-1559 WLESQKQQSNHAGLY
+1559 WLEGQKQQSYKAGLY

-1584 ANAKQAY
+1584 ANAQQAY
-1591 ATRMLNEYQDPR
+1591 KTRMLNEYQDPR
-1603 DRLRALA
+1603 DRARALA

-1648 QNDADVLKA
+1648 QNDAKVLLAQQK
-1657 SQDYQALLRQ
+1657 YQQLLRQ

-1675 AWDTAQY
+1675 AYDTDEY
-1682 KALIDAQK
+1682 RNLINAQK
-1690 KAGAK
+1690 EAGAR

-1706 NNPGFKYSTPT
+1706 SNPGFRY
-1717 YKKKGGKFEDISKF
+1717 KKGGKFEDISKF
-1731 NTKEFYNTVRH
+1731 NTKEFYNTIRH

-1747 TKQGGD
+1747 TKQSGD
-1753 LGKLINTLFKKS
+1753 LSKLINTLFKKS

>member
-14 VTREDFVRAI
+14 VTRADFVRAI

-66 NDMHQVVDDTGAR
+66 NDMHQIVDDTGAR

-112 ASKPAD
+112 DSKSTN
-118 KSLKSIPSITSYL
+118 KSLKSIPSVTSYL

-138 NNPDWELF
+138 NNPDWALF

-189 DKDALYKN
+189 DKDTLYKN

-219 ISNALATKDLSTTQE
+219 ISNALATRDLSTTQE
-234 QSSENDQASPS
+234 QSSENDQASTG

-250 EGITDEQLLALESNK
+250 EGLTDEQLLSFKSNK
-265 DLADLAQA
+265 DLAVLAQA

-297 QEAQRNTRAYQD
+297 QEAQRNTRAYQN
-309 KIAAQKQ
+309 KIAAYKQ

-329 QTFKPEYTAQL
+329 QTFRPEYTAQL
-340 GSSYVGT
+340 RSSYVGA
-347 PGGGAVSTYLD
+347 PGGGAASTYLD
-358 SLNFSDKDFE
+358 SLNFSDEDFE
-368 MNSPRT
+368 LNSPRT

-395 LGSQTVTLNNKLDVL
+395 LGNQTVTLNNKLDVL

-439 GSIYRINALKGAD
+439 GSIYRINTLKGTD
-452 GSYVYVRR
+452 GSYVYVRK

-482 RKHKLGGVI
+482 KKHKLGGII
-491 TKFQQGGAAAYN
+491 TKFQQGGVAAYN
-503 AKLKQRQQQV
+503 AKLKQRQQQI
-513 QKAKEQQIQS
+513 QQMKEKQIQS
-523 QPQQPPLGRSSIK
+523 QPQQVPFGRSSVK

-564 TANPIANGAG
+564 TANPIANGTG
-574 TLLTTGAD
+574 TILTTGAD
-582 IASDISHGAS
+582 LASDISHGAS
-592 FGQAAGNAAMNLGMG
+592 FGQAARNAAMNLGMG
-607 LIGFIPGL
+607 LVGFIPGL

-645 EGVKSLGKVLD
+645 EGVKSLDKVLD

-677 SNSVINAAKRR
+677 SNSIINTAKRR
-688 GAAKVIKELPDK
+688 GAARAIKQLPDK
-700 FNAGEAKY
+700 FNAGEARY

-722 AQVKELQEKGSEGV
+722 AQVKELQEKGSEGA
-736 SDEIKQLLN
+736 SEEIKQLLN
-745 GVAVKPSKTIET
+745 GVVVKPSKTIET

-769 IEYQYKPKG
+769 IEYQYKPKE

-824 NSTKE
+824 NSVKE
-829 VIKRGKQ
+829 VIGRGKQ
-836 SSKPNT
+836 LSRSNVVNEVPNSHSKS
-842 TPESQ
+842 E
-847 PTITNNPE
+847 
-855 KPLQTHT
+855 
-862 ITPEQQKKD
+862 ITPAVT
-871 IELLRKRFMSEE
+871 
-883 PLPID
+883 
-888 NATRKAYEHYR
+888 NTRA
-899 KRPMTD
+899 P
-905 QEIKDLEAEQQIKR
+905 
-919 FMRNYRKQYKPQDQ
+919 QYSYAPGNVQSSFTPYLSKGKTYLFESSTKPQ
-933 VYAERRD
+933 
-940 ALQKDL
+940 
-946 SERKALAEDLA
+946 S
-957 NAQQEVEQARAYT
+957 T
-970 QSKIRWDEGEAMAKK
+970 
-985 LPVPSARVI
+985 
-994 VTPESVRTQVNRQ
+994 SVNN
-1007 FAMSWVPDKR
+1007 SN
-1017 KPALKGAA
+1017 KPI
-1025 RAKKQAMY
+1025 
-1033 QNLFQPPAVRQGTGS
+1033 
-1048 PVQHT
+1048 
-1053 TRKSLERLQKMQD
+1053 
-1066 AVQQEFLERQRK
+1066 QR
-1078 QNAIILSP
+1078 N
-1086 TESRQGMYQQMFS
+1086 
-1099 PVLTNLDNQG
+1099 
-1109 RASGLR
+1109 
-1115 AKPSKADVKSV
+1115 
-1126 KSSEYKQQQKQSRQ
+1126 
-1140 QKATEVMEA
+1140 
-1149 FGNTKNNNTKGHN
+1149 N
-1162 KNTNLPHK
+1162 KN
-1170 QSNKKKKTS
+1170 NKKKSKK
-1179 RDNNIKRR
+1179 KRKHL
-1187 QDGGVLYDYEF
+1187 DGGVLYDYEF

-1213 QGGVKLNNIWAGK
+1213 QGG
-1226 NQNYGYNTYLNRIFG
+1226 
-1241 NQDVLSW
+1241 
-1248 MRTHYVG
+1248 
-1255 DNATKQYA
+1255 
-1263 DYVMKNVNDRN
+1263 
-1274 TYGVNNYNNDSTY
+1274 
-1287 VANKGINTFN
+1287 
-1297 TGYQNAGNTLNYIL
+1297 
-1311 FGNNTKDYT
+1311 
-1320 DKKGVAYGLINF
+1320 
-1332 TRPAKALA
+1332 
-1340 TGDSYNADPSKA
+1340 
-1352 YIDNA
+1352 
-1357 LGLQTYSRVA
+1357 
-1367 SLTDPGIKTGGFG
+1367 IKTGVKVNPKTTWFDAVWSQNVNHILRGLSDNNYYTWLNSMQDKHGDLHKNAGTNFQTTPYNDKSVGDYQNLYKTGYNGEWKDNNVGYNSLGIMHAQNLGRYDLYGNTKRTSG
-1380 DWGKYWKEQ
+1380 DWNIDANHQYKTDSSYSQITDDRRLLGRKGDFTDEQLASVTEAFKNKGYNFALGK
-1389 GNTGAYYY
+1389 NDYYY
-1397 IAPGD
+1397 LSPIEK
-1402 TSGKGQWIPTKDK
+1402 SEQ
-1415 TLNGYQDFEAALQ
+1415 NQN
-1428 ETPKKDGSVT
+1428 TPKKDGSVT

-1451 KEYLSKLTSNPGNL
+1451 KEYLAKLTSNPGNL
-1465 YNVVETGKYLLA
+1465 YNAVETGKYLLA

-1486 IKAPNFV
+1486 IKAPNYV

-1514 NRAAETVNQTSRPLT
+1514 NRAAETMNQTSRPLT

-1552 GNIERNT
+1552 GNAERNT
-1559 WLESQKQQSNHAGLY
+1559 WLEGQKQQSYKAGLY

-1584 ANAKQAY
+1584 ANAQQAY
-1591 ATRMLNEYQDPR
+1591 KTRMLNEYQDPR
-1603 DRLRALA
+1603 DRARALA

-1648 QNDADVLKA
+1648 QNDAKVLLAQQK
-1657 SQDYQALLRQ
+1657 YQQLLRQ

-1675 AWDTAQY
+1675 AYNTDEY
-1682 KALIDAQK
+1682 RNLINAQK
-1690 KAGAK
+1690 EAVAR

-1706 NNPGFKYSTPT
+1706 SNPGFRY
-1717 YKKKGGKFEDISKF
+1717 KKGGKFEDISKF
-1731 NTKEFYNTVRH
+1731 NTKEFYNTIRH

-1747 TKQGGD
+1747 TKQSED
-1753 LGKLINTLFKKS
+1753 LSKLINTLFKKS

>member
-14 VTREDFVRAI
+14 VTRADFVRAI

-66 NDMHQVVDDTGAR
+66 NDMHQIVDDTGAR

-112 ASKPAD
+112 ATKPAN
-118 KSLKSIPSITSYL
+118 KSLKSIPSVTSYL

-219 ISNALATKDLSTTQE
+219 INNALATKDLSTIVDEANTDSTQ
-234 QSSENDQASPS
+234 
-245 QNSNS
+245 
-250 EGITDEQLLALESNK
+250 
-265 DLADLAQA
+265 AQA
-273 NPAKRAEYIA
+273 ADDPTRGFSEEEL
-283 QARERLANQITLSE
+283 ARYNTMTPE
-297 QEAQRNTRAYQD
+297 QQQQYLAQRNAAINLNNEKFLAQNQADID
-309 KIAAQKQ
+309 KANKEKEDTVFKNWLVANGYYSPKAQA
-316 QQYNQEMLNWYNS
+316 
-329 QTFKPEYTAQL
+329 T
-340 GSSYVGT
+340 SYVPSRLAQSSMVDSKGEKIEG
-347 PGGGAVSTYLD
+347 PAVKSGKEFDKAT
-358 SLNFSDKDFE
+358 NINKFSDQEWDNF
-368 MNSPRT
+368 
-374 ISAIA
+374 IHGDL
-379 TSTKFKKPEI
+379 TSDIHEAYSLKNANRHTTSGIVPIKSKLDWINYNYEWLLNTGK
-389 RTVKTN
+389 
-395 LGSQTVTLNNKLDVL
+395 LNNIGD
-410 AYMLQFNAKNNP
+410 
-422 NFKRYFTD
+422 D
-430 VSSAAGKSA
+430 VSDYVDAPKGTVW
-439 GSIYRINALKGAD
+439 RLKNSKRSSD
-452 GSYVYVRR
+452 GTYMYMRKK
-460 NGNNYEFYRSK
+460 GNNLEFYRSK
-471 PMDILYKEHLA
+471 SWGDLRNNEYKKYIS
-482 RKHKLGGVI
+482 KHQWGGI
-491 TKFQQGGAAAYN
+491 FGNQ
-503 AKLKQRQQQV
+503 AKLREQYSKDLKARQD
-513 QKAKEQQIQS
+513 A
-523 QPQQPPLGRSSIK
+523 IK
-536 SMGKNTNTLTTA
+536 SQKNLQQANSIERTPLRNQRDPNKIKAGQRELGNLGQLTTSDYA
-548 DKIAIG
+548 Q
-554 AAATDFLASF
+554 
-564 TANPIANGAG
+564 
-574 TLLTTGAD
+574 LTG
-582 IASDISHGAS
+582 IASDIASTVSSFFGPAGTIAGAGLGLVGTTAHTIADIKDPS
-592 FGQAAGNAAMNLGMG
+592 VSKGEVITNLGTNLLFDAAGVVPILGSYGKLAKLGRVGKALQNNAKLYKVILGTVTAPGVIQAAPNAVNAV
-607 LIGFIPGL
+607 
-615 GTATKAKKLKK
+615 KKLVTDPTTITADELRDLATAVSITSGLTKVAPNHNK
-626 ILQVSSGAVQ
+626 IRTTNPNYGQNVVVHTNKGKQTISAKDYESIMDKTKNPTMRARNEALAATTKVDGIQFDNGIFHNYAPFARGSFLEGA
-636 AYFIANNFN
+636 YGNFFGTKFISRFNNALDPETKYIFRPT
-645 EGVKSLGKVLD
+645 KSLKH
-656 GSATVQDYKNLIYGL
+656 QD
-671 QGAKGA
+671 
-677 SNSVINAAKRR
+677 
-688 GAAKVIKELPDK
+688 
-700 FNAGEAKY
+700 
-708 TFKNNGKETQRLTQ
+708 
-722 AQVKELQEKGSEGV
+722 
-736 SDEIKQLLN
+736 
-745 GVAVKPSKTIET
+745 SKT
-757 KLGISWTKKQKP
+757 
-769 IEYQYKPKG
+769 
-778 EIQKLLDD
+778 
-786 LQIQSQKSSMWN
+786 
-798 PGRQDYLSMTS
+798 
-809 EHNWSL
+809 
-815 PSISIGLGK
+815 
-824 NSTKE
+824 
-829 VIKRGKQ
+829 
-836 SSKPNT
+836 SKPT
-842 TPESQ
+842 TDQDKHTQNQ

-871 IELLRKRFMSEE
+871 IELLRKRFTSKK

-905 QEIKDLEAEQQIKR
+905 QEIKDLEAEQQAKR
-919 FMRNYRKQYKPQDQ
+919 FMRDLYKQQKPQDQ
-933 VYAERRD
+933 IYAERRD

-946 SERKALAEDLA
+946 SERKALAKDLA
-957 NAQQEVEQARAYT
+957 DAQQEIKQAKANTQFKINIAEGNARA
-970 QSKIRWDEGEAMAKK
+970 KD
-985 LPVPSARVI
+985 LPIPSARVI
-994 VTPESVRTQVNRQ
+994 VTPESVRTQANRE
-1007 FAMSWVPDKR
+1007 FALNW
-1017 KPALKGAA
+1017 KPTEFKPELKGAA
-1025 RAKKQAMY
+1025 RSSKQAMY
-1033 QNLFQPPAVRQGTGS
+1033 ERLFQMPLAERQGTGS
-1048 PVQHT
+1048 AVQHT
-1053 TRKSLERLQKMQD
+1053 TRKSLERRRKMQN

-1109 RASGLR
+1109 RAMGLR
-1115 AKPSKADVKSV
+1115 AKPSKADVKST

-1140 QKATEVMEA
+1140 QKASEIMEA
-1149 FGNTKNNNTKGHN
+1149 FNNTKSNNTKGHN

-1187 QDGGVLYDYEF
+1187 QNGGVLYDYEF

-1213 QGGVKLNNIWAGK
+1213 KGGVRLNNIWAGK
-1226 NQNYGYNTYLNRIFG
+1226 NQDYGYNTYLNKIY
-1241 NQDVLSW
+1241 QDNDMLSW

-1263 DYVMKNVNDRN
+1263 DYVMTNVNGRSKYHINDF
-1274 TYGVNNYNNDSTY
+1274 NNNPTY
-1287 VANKGINTFN
+1287 VANNNISTFN
-1297 TGYQNAGNTLNYIL
+1297 TEFQNNGNTSNYIL

-1320 DKKGVAYGLINF
+1320 DKKGVAYKLINF
-1332 TRPAKALA
+1332 TRPNKALA

-1367 SLTDPGIKTGGFG
+1367 SLTDSGIKAGGFG

-1415 TLNGYQDFEAALQ
+1415 TLNGYQDFEATPQ

-1451 KEYLSKLTSNPGNL
+1451 KEYLAKLTSNPGNL
-1465 YNVVETGKYLLA
+1465 YNAVETGKYLLA
-1477 NKATNDIFK
+1477 NKATNDIAK
-1486 IKAPNFV
+1486 IKMPNFV

-1514 NRAAETVNQTSRPLT
+1514 SKAAEIVNQTSRPLT

-1552 GNIERNT
+1552 GNAERNT
-1559 WLESQKQQSNHAGLY
+1559 WLEGQKQQSYKTGLY

-1584 ANAKQAY
+1584 TNAKQAWIVKSKNDY
-1591 ATRMLNEYQDPR
+1591 ENARG
-1603 DRLRALA
+1603 RLIGLA

-1617 NALEKFNVIDPYV
+1617 NALEKFNVMDPYV

-1648 QNDADVLKA
+1648 QNDAKVLLAQQK
-1657 SQDYQALLRQ
+1657 YQQLLRQ
-1667 HQNDLNFN
+1667 HQNDLDFN
-1675 AWDTAQY
+1675 AYDTDEY
-1682 KALIDAQK
+1682 RALVDAQK
-1690 KAGAK
+1690 EAGAK

-1706 NNPGFKYSTPT
+1706 SNPGFKYSTPLFQ
-1717 YKKKGGKFEDISKF
+1717 KKGGKFEDISKF
-1731 NTKEFYNTVRH
+1731 NTKEFYNTIRH

-1747 TKQGGD
+1747 TKQNGD
-1753 LGKLINTLFKKS
+1753 LSKLINTLFKKS

>member
-14 VTREDFVRAI
+14 VTRADFVRAI

-66 NDMHQVVDDTGAR
+66 NDMHQIVDDTGAR

-118 KSLKSIPSITSYL
+118 KSLKSIPSVTSYL

-176 LTTNGAQYNWDGV
+176 LTTNGSQYNWDGV

-219 ISNALATKDLSTTQE
+219 ISNALATKDLSTMVSDADTGSAQTQSTE
-234 QSSENDQASPS
+234 DEALKTNGYYSP
-245 QNSNS
+245 
-250 EGITDEQLLALESNK
+250 K
-265 DLADLAQA
+265 AQA
-273 NPAKRAEYIA
+273 
-283 QARERLANQITLSE
+283 
-297 QEAQRNTRAYQD
+297 
-309 KIAAQKQ
+309 
-316 QQYNQEMLNWYNS
+316 
-329 QTFKPEYTAQL
+329 
-340 GSSYVGT
+340 SSYVPSRLEGPAVKSGKHQWDGGISSGQAKLREQYSKDLKARQDAIKSQKKMQQANRIKAGQRELGNLGQLTGT
-347 PGGGAVSTYLD
+347 DKLQIAGIFADIGSTVSSFAGPAGNLIGAGAGVVGTGLHAAADFNDPSVSKAEA
-358 SLNFSDKDFE
+358 F
-368 MNSPRT
+368 
-374 ISAIA
+374 
-379 TSTKFKKPEI
+379 
-389 RTVKTN
+389 TN
-395 LGSQTVTLNNKLDVL
+395 LGANLLFDAAGVVPILGSYGKLAKLGRVGRALQNNARLYKLVLGIVTAPGIIQAAPNAANAIKKLVTKPTTITADELRDLSTAVSIATGMIKVAPNHDKIRTTNPNYGKDVIVHTNKGKQTIPAKQYEAMMDKTKNPTMRDRNEALEAATKVKGI
-410 AYMLQFNAKNNP
+410 QFDNGIFHNYAPSSNNP
-422 NFKRYFTD
+422 FKLEGFYGKWGI
-430 VSSAAGKSA
+430 VSRLGNTSDPETKYIFRPAKT
-439 GSIYRINALKGAD
+439 LKNQN
-452 GSYVYVRR
+452 SKT
-460 NGNNYEFYRSK
+460 SK
-471 PMDILYKEHLA
+471 P
-482 RKHKLGGVI
+482 I
-491 TKFQQGGAAAYN
+491 TGQ
-503 AKLKQRQQQV
+503 
-513 QKAKEQQIQS
+513 
-523 QPQQPPLGRSSIK
+523 
-536 SMGKNTNTLTTA
+536 
-548 DKIAIG
+548 DK
-554 AAATDFLASF
+554 
-564 TANPIANGAG
+564 P
-574 TLLTTGAD
+574 
-582 IASDISHGAS
+582 
-592 FGQAAGNAAMNLGMG
+592 
-607 LIGFIPGL
+607 
-615 GTATKAKKLKK
+615 
-626 ILQVSSGAVQ
+626 
-636 AYFIANNFN
+636 
-645 EGVKSLGKVLD
+645 
-656 GSATVQDYKNLIYGL
+656 
-671 QGAKGA
+671 
-677 SNSVINAAKRR
+677 
-688 GAAKVIKELPDK
+688 
-700 FNAGEAKY
+700 
-708 TFKNNGKETQRLTQ
+708 
-722 AQVKELQEKGSEGV
+722 AQ
-736 SDEIKQLLN
+736 N
-745 GVAVKPSKTIET
+745 
-757 KLGISWTKKQKP
+757 
-769 IEYQYKPKG
+769 
-778 EIQKLLDD
+778 
-786 LQIQSQKSSMWN
+786 
-798 PGRQDYLSMTS
+798 
-809 EHNWSL
+809 
-815 PSISIGLGK
+815 
-824 NSTKE
+824 
-829 VIKRGKQ
+829 
-836 SSKPNT
+836 
-842 TPESQ
+842 Q

-855 KPLQTHT
+855 KPLQTHN
-862 ITPEQQKKD
+862 ITPEQQKRD
-871 IELLRKRFMSEE
+871 IELLRKRFMSDK

-888 NATRKAYEHYR
+888 NATRKAYEHYK

-905 QEIKDLEAEQQIKR
+905 QEIKDLEAEQQSKR
-919 FMRNYRKQYKPQDQ
+919 FMRDLYKQQKPQDQ
-933 VYAERRD
+933 IYAERRD

-946 SERKALAEDLA
+946 SERKSLAKDLA
-957 NAQQEVEQARAYT
+957 NAQQEIKQAKANTQVKINLAEGNARA
-970 QSKIRWDEGEAMAKK
+970 KD

-994 VTPESVRTQVNRQ
+994 VTPESVRTQANRE
-1007 FAMSWVPDKR
+1007 FALNW
-1017 KPALKGAA
+1017 KPIEFKPELKGAA
-1025 RAKKQAMY
+1025 RSKKQAMY
-1033 QNLFQPPAVRQGTGS
+1033 ERLFPPFAERQGTGS
-1048 PVQHT
+1048 AIQHT
-1053 TRKSLERLQKMQD
+1053 TRKSLERRQKMQN
-1066 AVQQEFLERQRK
+1066 AVQQEFLERQR
-1078 QNAIILSP
+1078 
-1086 TESRQGMYQQMFS
+1086 RQGMYQQMFS
-1099 PVLTNLDNQG
+1099 PVLTNLDSQG

-1115 AKPSKADVKSV
+1115 AKPSRADVKST

-1140 QKATEVMEA
+1140 QKASEVMEA
-1149 FGNTKNNNTKGHN
+1149 FGNTKSNNTKG
-1162 KNTNLPHK
+1162 HK

-1187 QDGGVLYDYEF
+1187 QDGGILYDYEF

-1226 NQNYGYNTYLNRIFG
+1226 NQDYGYNTYLNRIFG
-1241 NQDVLSW
+1241 DQDVLSW

-1255 DNATKQYA
+1255 DDATKQYA
-1263 DYVMKNVNDRN
+1263 DYVMKNVNDRS

-1297 TGYQNAGNTLNYIL
+1297 TGYQNAGNTLNYTL

-1332 TRPAKALA
+1332 TRPDKALA
-1340 TGDSYNADPSKA
+1340 TGDSYNANPSKA

-1367 SLTDPGIKTGGFG
+1367 SLTDSGIKAGGFG

-1415 TLNGYQDFEAALQ
+1415 TLNGYQDFEAAPQ

-1438 NPDIGKKSIFDKG
+1438 TPGIGKKSIFDKG
-1451 KEYLSKLTSNPGNL
+1451 KEYLAKLTSNPGNL
-1465 YNVVETGKYLLA
+1465 YNAVETGKYLLA

-1486 IKAPNFV
+1486 IKAPNYV

-1514 NRAAETVNQTSRPLT
+1514 SKAAEAMNQTSRPLT

-1552 GNIERNT
+1552 GNAERNT
-1559 WLESQKQQSNHAGLY
+1559 WLEGQKQQSYKAGLY

-1584 ANAKQAY
+1584 ANAQQAY
-1591 ATRMLNEYQDPR
+1591 KTRLINEYQDPR
-1603 DRLRALA
+1603 DRIRGLA

-1648 QNDADVLKA
+1648 QNDAKVLSAQQK
-1657 SQDYQALLRQ
+1657 YQQLLRQ

-1675 AWDTAQY
+1675 AYDTDEY
-1682 KALIDAQK
+1682 RALVKAQK
-1690 KAGAK
+1690 EAGAR

-1706 NNPGFKYSTPT
+1706 SNPGFKY
-1717 YKKKGGKFEDISKF
+1717 KKGGKFEDISKF
-1731 NTKEFYNTVRH
+1731 NTKEFYNTIRH

-1747 TKQGGD
+1747 TKQSGD
-1753 LGKLINTLFKKS
+1753 LSKLINTLFKKS

>member
-14 VTREDFVRAI
+14 VTRADFVRAI

-66 NDMHQVVDDTGAR
+66 NDMHQIVDDTGAR

-118 KSLKSIPSITSYL
+118 KSLKSIPSVTSYL

-219 ISNALATKDLSTTQE
+219 ISNALATKDLSTMVSDADTGSAQTQSTEDDPTKGFSEEELARYNTMTPE
-234 QSSENDQASPS
+234 Q
-245 QNSNS
+245 
-250 EGITDEQLLALESNK
+250 
-265 DLADLAQA
+265 
-273 NPAKRAEYIA
+273 
-283 QARERLANQITLSE
+283 
-297 QEAQRNTRAYQD
+297 
-309 KIAAQKQ
+309 Q
-316 QQYNQEMLNWYNS
+316 QQYLAQRQQIINLNNEEALTKNQAEIDAANKRREDEAFENWLKTNGYYS
-329 QTFKPEYTAQL
+329 PKAQA
-340 GSSYVGT
+340 SSYVPSRLAQSSMVDSKGKRLEGPAVKIGKEFDKATNINSFT
-347 PGGGAVSTYLD
+347 PQEWDNFIHGDLTSDIHNTY
-358 SLNFSDKDFE
+358 SLKNADRHTT
-368 MNSPRT
+368 NGNV
-374 ISAIA
+374 AIK
-379 TSTKFKKPEI
+379 S
-389 RTVKTN
+389 
-395 LGSQTVTLNNKLDVL
+395 KLDWL
-410 AYMLQFNAKNNP
+410 NY
-422 NFKRYFTD
+422 NFQQLLDTGKLNEIGDD
-430 VSSAAGKSA
+430 VSSYIGASKGTVW
-439 GSIYRINALKGAD
+439 RLKNSKRNSD
-452 GSYVYVRR
+452 GTYMYMRKR
-460 NGNNYEFYRSK
+460 GNNLEFYRSK
-471 PMDILYKEHLA
+471 SWGDLRNNEYKKHISKHQWGGGISSGQAKLREQYSKDLKARQDAIKSQKKMQQANSIERTPLRDQRDPNRIKAGQRELGNLGQLTGTDKLQIAGIFADIGSTVSSFAGPAGNLIGAGAGVVGTGLHAAADFNDPSVSKAEAFTNLGANLLFDAAGVVPILGSYGKLAKLGRVGRALQNNARLYKLVLGTVTA
-482 RKHKLGGVI
+482 PGIIQAAPNAANAIKKLV
-491 TKFQQGGAAAYN
+491 TKPTT
-503 AKLKQRQQQV
+503 
-513 QKAKEQQIQS
+513 I
-523 QPQQPPLGRSSIK
+523 
-536 SMGKNTNTLTTA
+536 TA
-548 DKIAIG
+548 DELRDLSTAVSIATGMIKVAPNHDKIRTTNPNYGKDVIVHTNKGKQTIPAKQYE
-554 AAATDFLASF
+554 AMMDKTKNPTMRDRNEALEAATKVKGIQFDNGIFHNYAPSSN
-564 TANPIANGAG
+564 NPLKLEGFYGKWGIVSRLGNTSDPETKYIFRPAK
-574 TLLTTGAD
+574 TL
-582 IASDISHGAS
+582 
-592 FGQAAGNAAMNLGMG
+592 
-607 LIGFIPGL
+607 
-615 GTATKAKKLKK
+615 
-626 ILQVSSGAVQ
+626 
-636 AYFIANNFN
+636 
-645 EGVKSLGKVLD
+645 
-656 GSATVQDYKNLIYGL
+656 KN
-671 QGAKGA
+671 Q
-677 SNSVINAAKRR
+677 N
-688 GAAKVIKELPDK
+688 
-700 FNAGEAKY
+700 
-708 TFKNNGKETQRLTQ
+708 
-722 AQVKELQEKGSEGV
+722 
-736 SDEIKQLLN
+736 
-745 GVAVKPSKTIET
+745 SKT
-757 KLGISWTKKQKP
+757 SKP
-769 IEYQYKPKG
+769 ITGQDKPA
-778 EIQKLLDD
+778 Q
-786 LQIQSQKSSMWN
+786 N
-798 PGRQDYLSMTS
+798 
-809 EHNWSL
+809 
-815 PSISIGLGK
+815 
-824 NSTKE
+824 
-829 VIKRGKQ
+829 
-836 SSKPNT
+836 
-842 TPESQ
+842 Q

-855 KPLQTHT
+855 KPLQTHN
-862 ITPEQQKKD
+862 ITPEQQKRD
-871 IELLRKRFMSEE
+871 IELLRKRFISYK

-905 QEIKDLEAEQQIKR
+905 QEIKDLKAEQQSKR
-919 FMRNYRKQYKPQDQ
+919 FMRDLYKQQKPQDQ
-933 VYAERRD
+933 IYAERRD

-946 SERKALAEDLA
+946 YERKSLAKDLA
-957 NAQQEVEQARAYT
+957 DAQQEIKQAKANTQFKINLAEGNARA
-970 QSKIRWDEGEAMAKK
+970 KD

-994 VTPESVRTQVNRQ
+994 VTPESVRTQANRE
-1007 FAMSWVPDKR
+1007 FALNW
-1017 KPALKGAA
+1017 KPIEFKPELKGAA
-1025 RAKKQAMY
+1025 RSKKQAMY
-1033 QNLFQPPAVRQGTGS
+1033 ERLFPPFAERQGTGS
-1048 PVQHT
+1048 AIQHT
-1053 TRKSLERLQKMQD
+1053 TRKSLERRQKMQN
-1066 AVQQEFLERQRK
+1066 AVQQEFLERQRR

-1099 PVLTNLDNQG
+1099 PVLTNLDSQG

-1115 AKPSKADVKSV
+1115 AKPSRTDVKSV

-1140 QKATEVMEA
+1140 QKASEVMEA
-1149 FGNTKNNNTKGHN
+1149 FGNTKSNNTKGHN

-1179 RDNNIKRR
+1179 RDNNTKRR

-1226 NQNYGYNTYLNRIFG
+1226 NQDYGYNTYLNRIFG

-1255 DNATKQYA
+1255 DDATKQYA

-1297 TGYQNAGNTLNYIL
+1297 TGYQNAGNTLNYTL

-1332 TRPAKALA
+1332 TRPDKALA
-1340 TGDSYNADPSKA
+1340 TGDSYNANPSKA

-1367 SLTDPGIKTGGFG
+1367 SLTDSGIKAGGFG

-1415 TLNGYQDFEAALQ
+1415 TLNGYQDFEAAPQ

-1438 NPDIGKKSIFDKG
+1438 TPGIGKKSIFDKG
-1451 KEYLSKLTSNPGNL
+1451 KEYLAKLTSNPGNL
-1465 YNVVETGKYLLA
+1465 YNAVETGKYLLA

-1486 IKAPNFV
+1486 IKAPNYV

-1514 NRAAETVNQTSRPLT
+1514 SKAAEAMNQTSRPLT

-1552 GNIERNT
+1552 GNAERNT
-1559 WLESQKQQSNHAGLY
+1559 WLEGQKEQSYKAGLY

-1584 ANAKQAY
+1584 TNAQQAY
-1591 ATRMLNEYQDPR
+1591 KTRLINEYQDPR
-1603 DRLRALA
+1603 DRIRGLA

-1648 QNDADVLKA
+1648 QNDSKVLLAQQK
-1657 SQDYQALLRQ
+1657 YQQLLRQ

-1675 AWDTAQY
+1675 ASDTPEY
-1682 KALIDAQK
+1682 KALVEAQK
-1690 KAGAK
+1690 EAGAK

-1706 NNPGFKYSTPT
+1706 SNPGFKY
-1717 YKKKGGKFEDISKF
+1717 KKGGKFEDISKF
-1731 NTKEFYNTVRH
+1731 NTKEFYNTIRH

-1747 TKQGGD
+1747 TKQSGD
-1753 LGKLINTLFKKS
+1753 LSKLINTLFKKS

>member
-14 VTREDFVRAI
+14 VTRADFVRAI

-66 NDMHQVVDDTGAR
+66 NDMHQIVDDTGAR

-112 ASKPAD
+112 ATKPAD
-118 KSLKSIPSITSYL
+118 KSLKSIPSVTSYL

-138 NNPDWELF
+138 NNPDWKLF

-219 ISNALATKDLSTTQE
+219 INNALATRDLSITVSDTDSTQTQTTEDDPTRGFSEEELARYNTMTPE
-234 QSSENDQASPS
+234 Q
-245 QNSNS
+245 
-250 EGITDEQLLALESNK
+250 
-265 DLADLAQA
+265 
-273 NPAKRAEYIA
+273 
-283 QARERLANQITLSE
+283 
-297 QEAQRNTRAYQD
+297 
-309 KIAAQKQ
+309 Q
-316 QQYNQEMLNWYNS
+316 QQYLAQRQQIINLNNEEALAKNQAAIDATSKRREDEAFENWLKTNGYYSPKAQASSYVSSRLAQSSMVDSKGKKIEGPAVKSSKEFDKATNINKFSDQEWDNFIHGDLTSDIHEAYSLKNADRHTTSGIVPIKSKLDWINYNYEWLLDTGKLNNI
-329 QTFKPEYTAQL
+329 
-340 GSSYVGT
+340 GDDVSSYVGASKGT
-347 PGGGAVSTYLD
+347 VWRLKNSKRNSDGTY
-358 SLNFSDKDFE
+358 
-368 MNSPRT
+368 M
-374 ISAIA
+374 
-379 TSTKFKKPEI
+379 
-389 RTVKTN
+389 
-395 LGSQTVTLNNKLDVL
+395 
-410 AYMLQFNAKNNP
+410 YMR
-422 NFKRYFTD
+422 KR
-430 VSSAAGKSA
+430 
-439 GSIYRINALKGAD
+439 
-452 GSYVYVRR
+452 
-460 NGNNYEFYRSK
+460 GNNLEFYRSK
-471 PMDILYKEHLA
+471 SWGDLRNNEYKKYIS
-482 RKHKLGGVI
+482 KHQWGGI
-491 TKFQQGGAAAYN
+491 FGNQ
-503 AKLKQRQQQV
+503 AKLREQYSKDLKARQDAIKKQ
-513 QKAKEQQIQS
+513 KIQS
-523 QPQQPPLGRSSIK
+523 QPQQVPFGRSSVK

-554 AAATDFLASF
+554 AAAADFLASF
-564 TANPIANGAG
+564 TANPIANGTG
-574 TLLTTGAD
+574 TILTTGAD
-582 IASDISHGAS
+582 LASDISHGAS

-677 SNSVINAAKRR
+677 VSSMANTIKRR
-688 GAAKVIKELPDK
+688 GAAKAIKELPDK
-700 FNAGEAKY
+700 FNAGEARY
-708 TFKNNGKETQRLTQ
+708 TFKSDGKETQRLTQ

-736 SDEIKQLLN
+736 SNEIKQLLN
-745 GVAVKPSKTIET
+745 GIVVKPSKTIKT
-757 KLGISWTKKQKP
+757 KLGSITWTKKQKP
-769 IEYQYKPKG
+769 IEYQYKPKE

-786 LQIQSQKSSMWN
+786 LQIQSQKSSMLN

-824 NSTKE
+824 NSVKE

-836 SSKPNT
+836 SPKPNVT
-842 TPESQ
+842 TESQ
-847 PTITNNPE
+847 STIINNTE
-855 KPLQTHT
+855 KPLQTHN
-862 ITPEQQKKD
+862 ITPEQQA
-871 IELLRKRFMSEE
+871 KRFMQ
-883 PLPID
+883 
-888 NATRKAYEHYR
+888 
-899 KRPMTD
+899 D
-905 QEIKDLEAEQQIKR
+905 QYKQQ
-919 FMRNYRKQYKPQDQ
+919 KPQDQ
-933 VYAERRD
+933 IYAERRD

-946 SERKALAEDLA
+946 SERKSLAKDLA
-957 NAQQEVEQARAYT
+957 DAQQE
-970 QSKIRWDEGEAMAKK
+970 I
-985 LPVPSARVI
+985 
-994 VTPESVRTQVNRQ
+994 
-1007 FAMSWVPDKR
+1007 
-1017 KPALKGAA
+1017 
-1025 RAKKQAMY
+1025 KQAM
-1033 QNLFQPPAVRQGTGS
+1033 QERLFPPLAERQGTGS
-1048 PVQHT
+1048 AVQHT
-1053 TRKSLERLQKMQD
+1053 TRKSLERRRKMQN

-1086 TESRQGMYQQMFS
+1086 TESRQGMYQQLFS
-1099 PVLTNLDNQG
+1099 PVLANLDSQG

-1115 AKPSKADVKSV
+1115 AKPSRADVKSI

-1140 QKATEVMEA
+1140 QKALEVMEA
-1149 FGNTKNNNTKGHN
+1149 FSNTKSNNTKGHN

-1198 LKSVHAFKQGGVIKA
+1198 LKSVHAFKQGGIIKA
-1213 QGGVKLNNIWAGK
+1213 Q
-1226 NQNYGYNTYLNRIFG
+1226 
-1241 NQDVLSW
+1241 S
-1248 MRTHYVG
+1248 
-1255 DNATKQYA
+1255 
-1263 DYVMKNVNDRN
+1263 
-1274 TYGVNNYNNDSTY
+1274 
-1287 VANKGINTFN
+1287 
-1297 TGYQNAGNTLNYIL
+1297 
-1311 FGNNTKDYT
+1311 
-1320 DKKGVAYGLINF
+1320 
-1332 TRPAKALA
+1332 
-1340 TGDSYNADPSKA
+1340 
-1352 YIDNA
+1352 
-1357 LGLQTYSRVA
+1357 
-1367 SLTDPGIKTGGFG
+1367 GIKTGVKVNPKTTWFDAVWSQNVNHILRGLSDNNYYTWLNSMQDKHGDLHKNAGTNFQTTPYNDKSVGDYQNLYKTGYNGEWKDNNVGYNSLGIMHAQNLGRYDLYGNTKRTSG
-1380 DWGKYWKEQ
+1380 DWNIDANHRYKTDSSYSQITDDRRLLGRKGDFTDEQLASVTEAFKNKGYNFALGK
-1389 GNTGAYYY
+1389 NDYYY
-1397 IAPGD
+1397 LSPIEK
-1402 TSGKGQWIPTKDK
+1402 SEQ
-1415 TLNGYQDFEAALQ
+1415 NQN
-1428 ETPKKDGSVT
+1428 TPKKDGSVT

-1451 KEYLSKLTSNPGNL
+1451 KEYLAKLTSNPGNL
-1465 YNVVETGKYLLA
+1465 YNAVETGKYLLA

-1486 IKAPNFV
+1486 IKAPNYV
-1493 ISPKHTSYQV
+1493 ISPKYTSYQV

-1514 NRAAETVNQTSRPLT
+1514 NRAAETMNQTSRPLT

-1552 GNIERNT
+1552 GNAERNT
-1559 WLESQKQQSNHAGLY
+1559 WLEGQKQQSYKAGLY

-1584 ANAKQAY
+1584 ANAQQAY
-1591 ATRMLNEYQDPR
+1591 KTRMLNEYQDPR
-1603 DRLRALA
+1603 DRARALA

-1617 NALEKFNVIDPYV
+1617 NALEEFNVIDPYV

-1648 QNDADVLKA
+1648 QNDAKVLLAQQK
-1657 SQDYQALLRQ
+1657 YQQLLRQ

-1675 AWDTAQY
+1675 AYDTDEY
-1682 KALIDAQK
+1682 RALVEAQK
-1690 KAGAK
+1690 EAEAK

-1706 NNPGFKYSTPT
+1706 SNPGFKY
-1717 YKKKGGKFEDISKF
+1717 KKGGKFEDISKF
-1731 NTKEFYNTVRH
+1731 NTKEFYNTIRH

-1747 TKQGGD
+1747 TKQSGD
-1753 LGKLINTLFKKS
+1753 LSKLINTLFKKS

>member
-79 TNKQE
+79 TNKKE
-84 KYNWIGSKFDANGAT
+84 KYNWVGSKFDANGAT
-99 AAFMNQIAKGMQT
+99 AAFMNQIAKGMQA

-118 KSLKSIPSITSYL
+118 KSLKSIPSVTSYL

-176 LTTNGAQYNWDGV
+176 LITNGAQYNWDGV
-189 DKDALYKN
+189 DKDTLYKN

-234 QSSENDQASPS
+234 QSFENGQASAS

-250 EGITDEQLLALESNK
+250 EGITDEQLLSLESNK

-329 QTFKPEYTAQL
+329 QTFRPEYTAQL

-347 PGGGAVSTYLD
+347 QGGGAVSTYLD

-368 MNSPRT
+368 LNSPRT
-374 ISAIA
+374 VSAIA

-395 LGSQTVTLNNKLDVL
+395 LGNQTVTLNNKLDVL

-430 VSSAAGKSA
+430 VSSATGKPA
-439 GSIYRINALKGAD
+439 GSIYRINALKGTD
-452 GSYVYVRR
+452 GSYVYIRKK
-460 NGNNYEFYRSK
+460 GNNYEFYRSK
-471 PMDILYKEHLA
+471 PMDTLYKEHLA
-482 RKHKLGGVI
+482 KKHKLGGII

-503 AKLKQRQQQV
+503 AKLKQRQQQI

-523 QPQQPPLGRSSIK
+523 QPQQTPLGRSSIK

-548 DKIAIG
+548 DKVAIG
-554 AAATDFLASF
+554 AAAVDFLTSF
-564 TANPIANGAG
+564 TANPMASGAG

-592 FGQAAGNAAMNLGMG
+592 FGQVAGNAAMNLGMG
-607 LIGFIPGL
+607 LIGFVPGL

-626 ILQVSSGAVQ
+626 ILQISSGVIQ

-645 EGVKSLGKVLD
+645 EGIKSLDKVLD

-677 SNSVINAAKRR
+677 VSSGINTIKRR
-688 GAAKVIKELPDK
+688 GAAKVIKELPGK
-700 FNAGEAKY
+700 FGAGEARY
-708 TFKNNGKETQRLTQ
+708 TFKNKGKETQRLTQ
-722 AQVKELQEKGSEGV
+722 AQVKELQKNGSAGA
-736 SDEIKQLLN
+736 SDATKQLLN
-745 GVAVKPSKTIET
+745 GVVIKPANIT
-757 KLGISWTKKQKP
+757 WTSRP

-809 EHNWSL
+809 EHNWSM
-815 PSISIGLGK
+815 PNISIGFGK
-824 NSTKE
+824 NSVKE
-829 VIKRGKQ
+829 VVKRAKQ
-836 SSKPNT
+836 PPKPNVA
-842 TPESQ
+842 PQSQ
-847 PTITNNPE
+847 PTIINNPE
-855 KPLQTHT
+855 RPLQPHT
-862 ITPEQQKKD
+862 LTPEQQKRD
-871 IELLRKRFMSEE
+871 IELLRRRFTSSE

-888 NATRKAYEHYR
+888 NATRRAYEDYR

-905 QEIKDLEAEQQIKR
+905 QEIIELEKQQRAKRLTRASNKDYTTYDQQNAENRAAQ
-919 FMRNYRKQYKPQDQ
+919 NELLTSNKQKQADI
-933 VYAERRD
+933 AR
-940 ALQKDL
+940 
-946 SERKALAEDLA
+946 
-957 NAQQEVEQARAYT
+957 AQQEVRQAQYNTYLKNTIPEYIRA
-970 QSKIRWDEGEAMAKK
+970 QE
-985 LPVPSARVI
+985 
-994 VTPESVRTQVNRQ
+994 NRQ
-1007 FAMSWVPDKR
+1007 FALNWKPEEF

-1033 QNLFQPPAVRQGTGS
+1033 
-1048 PVQHT
+1048 
-1053 TRKSLERLQKMQD
+1053 ERLFPPID
-1066 AVQQEFLERQRK
+1066 
-1078 QNAIILSP
+1078 
-1086 TESRQGMYQQMFS
+1086 
-1099 PVLTNLDNQG
+1099 
-1109 RASGLR
+1109 
-1115 AKPSKADVKSV
+1115 
-1126 KSSEYKQQQKQSRQ
+1126 
-1140 QKATEVMEA
+1140 
-1149 FGNTKNNNTKGHN
+1149 NTKRPNTQR
-1162 KNTNLPHK
+1162 K
-1170 QSNKKKKTS
+1170 QSNKQKKTGG
-1179 RDNNIKRR
+1179 NTNTKKH
-1187 QDGGVLYDYEF
+1187 QNGGVLYNYEF
-1198 LKSVHAFKQGGVIKA
+1198 LKSVHAFKQGGIIKA
-1213 QGGVKLNNIWAGK
+1213 LGGVKLNNIWAGK
-1226 NQNYGYNTYLNRIFG
+1226 NQDYGYNTYLNRIFG

-1287 VANKGINTFN
+1287 IANKGINTFN

-1340 TGDSYNADPSKA
+1340 TGDSYNADPNKA

-1380 DWGKYWKEQ
+1380 DWGNYWKEQ

-1402 TSGKGQWIPTKDK
+1402 TSGKGQWIPTTDK
-1415 TLNGYQDFEAALQ
+1415 TLNGYQDFVAA
-1428 ETPKKDGSVT
+1428 PKKDGSVT
-1438 NPDIGKKSIFDKG
+1438 TPGIGKKSIFDKG
-1451 KEYLSKLTSNPGNL
+1451 KEYLSKLASNPGNL
-1465 YNVVETGKYLLA
+1465 YNAVETGKYLLA

-1486 IKAPNFV
+1486 IKAPNYV

-1514 NRAAETVNQTSRPLT
+1514 SKAAETVNQTSRPLT

-1584 ANAKQAY
+1584 TNAKQAY
-1591 ATRMLNEYQDPR
+1591 ATRMINEYQDPR
-1603 DRLRALA
+1603 DRIRGLA

-1648 QNDADVLKA
+1648 QNDPDVLKA

-1667 HQNDLNFN
+1667 HQNDLDFN

-1682 KALIDAQK
+1682 KALINAQK
-1690 KAGAK
+1690 NAGAK

-1731 NTKEFYNTVRH
+1731 NTKEFYNTIRH

>member
-14 VTREDFVRAI
+14 VTRADFVRAI

-66 NDMHQVVDDTGAR
+66 NDMHQIVDDTGAR

-112 ASKPAD
+112 ATKPVD
-118 KSLKSIPSITSYL
+118 KSLKSIPSVTSYL

-162 SAKIKEGLTKYKNE
+162 TAKIKEGLTKYKNE
-176 LTTNGAQYNWDGV
+176 LTTNGAQYSWDGV

-197 LDAAIASSNVAT
+197 LDAAINSPNVAS

-219 ISNALATKDLSTTQE
+219 INNALATKDLSTVVADTDTNNTQVQVTNDPTKGFSEEELARYNTMTPE
-234 QSSENDQASPS
+234 Q
-245 QNSNS
+245 
-250 EGITDEQLLALESNK
+250 
-265 DLADLAQA
+265 
-273 NPAKRAEYIA
+273 
-283 QARERLANQITLSE
+283 
-297 QEAQRNTRAYQD
+297 
-309 KIAAQKQ
+309 Q
-316 QQYNQEMLNWYNS
+316 QQYLAQRQQIINLNNEEALAENQAEIDAASKRREDEAFENWLKTNGYYSPKAQATSYVSARLMQSSMTDSKGNRLQGPAISNAKEWDNTTRKNTFGDKEWDNFIHGDLTSDVHKVYSLKNADRHTTNGDVAIRSKLDWLNYNF
-329 QTFKPEYTAQL
+329 QQL
-340 GSSYVGT
+340 LDTGKLNEIGDDVSSYVKSPKGT
-347 PGGGAVSTYLD
+347 VWRLKNSKRNSDGTY
-358 SLNFSDKDFE
+358 
-368 MNSPRT
+368 MYMR
-374 ISAIA
+374 
-379 TSTKFKKPEI
+379 KK
-389 RTVKTN
+389 
-395 LGSQTVTLNNKLDVL
+395 
-410 AYMLQFNAKNNP
+410 
-422 NFKRYFTD
+422 
-430 VSSAAGKSA
+430 
-439 GSIYRINALKGAD
+439 
-452 GSYVYVRR
+452 
-460 NGNNYEFYRSK
+460 GNNLEFYRSK
-471 PMDILYKEHLA
+471 SWSDLRNNEYK
-482 RKHKLGGVI
+482 KHISKHQWGGGI
-491 TKFQQGGAAAYN
+491 SSGQ
-503 AKLKQRQQQV
+503 AKLIEQYSKDLKARQDAI
-513 QKAKEQQIQS
+513 KKQQIQS
-523 QPQQPPLGRSSIK
+523 QPQQVPFGRSSVK

-554 AAATDFLASF
+554 AAAADFLASF

-574 TLLTTGAD
+574 TVLTTGAD
-582 IASDISHGAS
+582 LASDISHGAS
-592 FGQAAGNAAMNLGMG
+592 LGQAAGNAAINLGMG
-607 LIGFIPGL
+607 LVGFIPGL

-626 ILQVSSGAVQ
+626 ILQVSSGAIQ

-645 EGVKSLGKVLD
+645 EGIKSLGKLRD
-656 GSATVQDYKNLIYGL
+656 GTATVQDYKNLIYGL

-677 SNSVINAAKRR
+677 VSSMANTIKRR
-688 GAAKVIKELPDK
+688 GAAKVIKDLPDK
-700 FNAGEAKY
+700 FNAGEARY
-708 TFKNNGKETQRLTQ
+708 TFKSNGKETQRLTQ
-722 AQVKELQEKGSEGV
+722 AQVKELQEKGSAGV
-736 SDEIKQLLN
+736 SDKTRQLLN
-745 GVAVKPSKTIET
+745 GLTIKPSKKTF
-757 KLGISWTKKQKP
+757 GITLTSRP

-786 LQIQSQKSSMWN
+786 LQIQSQKSSMLN

-829 VIKRGKQ
+829 VIKKAKQ

-842 TPESQ
+842 TPE
-847 PTITNNPE
+847 
-855 KPLQTHT
+855 KPLQTHN

-871 IELLRKRFMSEE
+871 IELLRKRFTSSE

-905 QEIKDLEAEQQIKR
+905 QEIKDLESGQRAKR
-919 FMRNYRKQYKPQDQ
+919 IMRNQPNLDNLDQ
-933 VYAERRD
+933 MQAKRL
-940 ALQKDL
+940 AL

-957 NAQQEVEQARAYT
+957 NAQQEIKQAKANTQVKINLAEGNARA
-970 QSKIRWDEGEAMAKK
+970 KD
-985 LPVPSARVI
+985 LPVPSARVVI
-994 VTPESVRTQVNRQ
+994 TPESVRTQANREY
-1007 FAMSWVPDKR
+1007 ALNW
-1017 KPALKGAA
+1017 KPIEFKPELKGAA
-1025 RAKKQAMY
+1025 RSKKQAMY
-1033 QNLFQPPAVRQGTGS
+1033 ERLFPPFAERQGTGS
-1048 PVQHT
+1048 AVQHT
-1053 TRKSLERLQKMQD
+1053 TRKSLERRRKMQN
-1066 AVQQEFLERQRK
+1066 AVQQEFLEKQRR

-1099 PVLTNLDNQG
+1099 PVLTDLDSQA

-1115 AKPSKADVKSV
+1115 AKPSRTDVKSV

-1140 QKATEVMEA
+1140 QKASEVMEA
-1149 FGNTKNNNTKGHN
+1149 FSNTKSNNTKGYN

-1226 NQNYGYNTYLNRIFG
+1226 NQDYGYNTYLNRIFG

-1255 DNATKQYA
+1255 DGATKQYA

-1297 TGYQNAGNTLNYIL
+1297 TGYQNAGNTLNYTL

-1340 TGDSYNADPSKA
+1340 TGDSYNANPSKA

-1367 SLTDPGIKTGGFG
+1367 SLTDSGIKAGGFG

-1415 TLNGYQDFEAALQ
+1415 TLNGYQDFEAVPQ

-1451 KEYLSKLTSNPGNL
+1451 KEYLSKLTSNPSNL
-1465 YNVVETGKYLLA
+1465 YNAVETGKYLLA

-1486 IKAPNFV
+1486 IKAPNYV
-1493 ISPKHTSYQV
+1493 ISPKHISYQV

-1514 NRAAETVNQTSRPLT
+1514 SKAAETMNQTSRPLT

-1552 GNIERNT
+1552 GNAERNT
-1559 WLESQKQQSNHAGLY
+1559 WLEGQKQQSYKAGLY
-1574 NMESAVDTAN
+1574 NMENAVDTAN
-1584 ANAKQAY
+1584 ANAQQAY
-1591 ATRMLNEYQDPR
+1591 KTRMLNEYQDPR
-1603 DRLRALA
+1603 DRARALA

-1648 QNDADVLKA
+1648 QNDAKVLLAQQK
-1657 SQDYQALLRQ
+1657 YQQLLRQ

-1675 AWDTAQY
+1675 ASDTPEY
-1682 KALIDAQK
+1682 RALVEAQK
-1690 KAGAK
+1690 GAGAR

-1706 NNPGFKYSTPT
+1706 SNPGFKYSTPLFQ
-1717 YKKKGGKFEDISKF
+1717 KKGGKFEDISKF

-1747 TKQGGD
+1747 TKQSGD
-1753 LGKLINTLFKKS
+1753 LSKLINTLFKKS